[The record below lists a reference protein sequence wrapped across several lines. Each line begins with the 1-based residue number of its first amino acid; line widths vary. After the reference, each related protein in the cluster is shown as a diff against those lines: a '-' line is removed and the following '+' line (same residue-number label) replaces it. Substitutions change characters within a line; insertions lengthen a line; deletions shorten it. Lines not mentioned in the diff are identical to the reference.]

1 MAKKKRYGNFAEEV
15 IQGTYKNVDTFSTNE
30 YIEENIVQPT
40 LKATESKTGL
50 KKLDVN
56 KYDKLKIGSN
66 YKSDFTDSVLQGNYD
81 SESDKK
87 TYYSADSINKQ
98 DKENK
103 KKKEKEIKDAFEKAK
118 KGQKSEQEL
127 ANDNLKAKQKEFD
140 NSLNKYQKELSNAY
154 KEEEISF
161 DNRVGLS
168 RKNDKIS
175 YQTKN
180 KDKTKGTLNTDEQ
193 APAIAKVFEK
203 VKKSREKADEKLNEL
218 NFAKYQ
224 KNVADV
230 NAEETNWYDKTIG
243 NIVRGAADL
252 GSIFDIESQ
261 KYTTPEGKEVFLPT
275 KNELKQQKVSEDYNT
290 GVGKFLGD
298 VTYNVSKIGTSLAA
312 NTLTGGIG
320 GTAAYWTDM
329 YADNYKNAINEGY
342 DKKNAIAYST
352 VGTAAE
358 YATGKLLGSA
368 TKGLTGGKTSQ
379 LSSAISNTVNKFIKS
394 PTISNFLGNAGS
406 EATEEFVQEYVDNL
420 NRLVTLEGSKN
431 VDDYIDVF
439 TDKDIFQDALYSAG
453 VGALSGVASN
463 ITDGT
468 GKTIKDNTADIRDF
482 RNQLEQSKS
491 ETKDATKIEK
501 YDQAL
506 SLVDDY
512 LKNPFVNNG
521 QMNTELANT
530 YNQYQQQQ
538 LTPSALETGVQQFVQ
553 ERATQDVNN
562 RAIQNQVNAFNL
574 GKNTPVNTNTLG
586 NTETIP
592 QGQETAQIKPS
603 FVESAQKYNIKTD
616 NDTIKSIDRV
626 MSERGVNANFDDT
639 LFKNS
644 NVNALWRTNEDG
656 TREVVFNPNANTN
669 DLLENVAV
677 HELYHDIV
685 QQKGNNFLQD
695 IVLDMA
701 STKDDYINARNELL
715 NEYAKIYDTNNPNFN
730 NMVNEEAV
738 ASILGQKLGNQEFI
752 NELTTQKRSIAKVI
766 YDNIVSLLNK
776 LNKLTGYKSEKLYW
790 TDVKNKFENAYRST
804 STSSKKSDTKY
815 SISSSTS
822 DNKGRKLSKQQQDY
836 FKDSKVRDDNGNLLV
851 MYHGTLTNAEKKGI
865 RKDIQAKL
873 ENGEIDFST
882 SKLSKKEISNI
893 EKQVKDDLR
902 KGYISTDAI
911 EKTLGTDADLSLDAY
926 LQRSYNEKSLRSK
939 QFTYQTSDSDSEFRK
954 ELAKTTD
961 VLNDT
966 TRSHELFETVSKI
979 SEDTGTKYGFV
990 NNEKLKFLGH
1000 DVEGKTI
1007 NGLVRVN
1014 EDGTSKILINVDSD
1028 KALNT
1033 IIGHETTHLLEG
1045 TKEYQSLQNIVKE
1058 YAKNKGDYD
1067 SKYNQ
1072 INSLYQGTNA
1082 NVDNE
1087 VTSDLVGDYLFTD
1100 EEFVK
1105 NLSAKEPTVFQKV
1118 YDYIKHVYNLVTAGS
1133 KEQREL
1139 EKVKY
1144 RFEQAYNE
1152 MSKTTTQQAETN
1164 LTTESESN
1172 TIKYHISEKFSK
1184 DIDDMV
1190 RDVKRTMEQ
1199 DVIDD
1204 QYIDELIYNSDSY
1217 REDDNDNTNYDEVR
1231 DALMEA
1237 LEKEGI
1243 AGRYDEGKDKYIY
1256 DRQELAKKGYD
1267 ELLNY
1272 LDKNNVNYE
1281 VSRSTEAGYVPSIY
1295 IKNAEGETIY
1305 RIANHDNGYVDD
1317 FDMVYNGAYNTLYS
1331 DKDYANWKERILP
1344 KIEKE
1349 IGSLEKQ
1356 STKYSLSD
1364 NQGRTLSKEQQEYFK
1379 DSKVRDDNGNLLV
1392 MYHGTPTGEFNTFKN
1407 GSYFTSNKKYAD
1419 RYQWEGASSI
1429 SYGKKKTNP
1438 KTYEVYL
1445 NITNPFTLSN
1455 KKAKDIYLNEY
1466 IKGGNSAYFDPYTD
1480 YTDTI
1485 NNLEEVD
1492 WVEGEDLIDWLQE
1505 NHPEFDG
1512 LYLDE
1517 GGDGGYGMAEY
1528 RWRGI
1533 SVVSFNANQIKDID
1547 NTNPTSTDDIRYS
1560 EKNPTWQEFVEKN
1573 FKNEGKGT
1581 KLQDLKEKP
1590 KKTVALSD
1598 VATKMKSGKTTVYSK
1613 DIKLT
1618 DEDIDSVFKTQ
1629 KKEKVAE
1636 TSKKVAKLTNQEKQ
1650 ELNALESVPFDLDE
1664 TEQKK
1669 LDYLK
1674 SKQQGNIKHID
1685 LVNKTSYDS
1694 IKKEYNKYKNQMETF
1709 NTKQLMSAEEVISAN
1724 KQGRRTKNEW
1734 LDIAEHIGSNIKTD
1748 DSKALEKYAIQS
1760 FLYAKPNSKDNLNR
1774 QGQKYVKFT
1783 IEEWLD
1789 RVYKGAGVGEKY
1801 SVQGNGRGME
1811 VTSKTSSEDIINR
1824 AKKKDGESKFYGNI
1838 TERSKF
1844 LTEENRSKLA
1854 QEEDIKYYDKITNKE
1869 SLDMAMK
1876 KLKEGGQNEIDNWF
1890 SRNNKETYDSTDVA
1904 EGWIMLKRAQDSGDY
1919 DMMVNVAKK
1928 MREMGTKSGQ
1938 AIQMYNLLGRLTP
1951 EGMVKYAT
1959 SELDD
1964 AWNIA
1969 SKNKTKKWVND
1980 NKNSFELTPDETKFI
1995 VDQMEK
2001 ISTMEDGYEKNVEI
2015 AKVQKMLQDKLPP
2028 EKGQG
2033 LKAWMRISMLF
2044 NPKTQVRNILGNA
2057 VITPVNALADVV
2069 ASRVDKSIAK
2079 KTGLRTS
2086 GTTSLKNY
2094 AKGFKKGLYESYN
2107 DFKQG
2112 ISTRDIQGNRFE
2124 VGQGKSFNERH
2135 TGALAKQR
2143 NAVSKAFNRVDSM
2156 LGFLLDVGDRPFYET
2171 TFVNSINNQ
2180 KILNNTN
2187 EITQDMLDIATNE
2200 ALARTWQDNNEYT
2213 KFVLNVRRGMNK
2225 LNIKGYGLGDVLIP
2239 FAKTPANLTKAI
2251 VDYSPVGLVKTLTS
2265 DYRKLKN
2272 NISTGTVT
2280 SMQQHEFAQNLGK
2293 AVAGTMLYV
2302 AGYALAEAGIIT
2314 GANDEDKDVSDFMK
2328 NTLGIQPYSVKIGDK
2343 SFTYDWAQPVAAPFA
2358 VMADLKNV
2366 DKGTGMLEAVNSV
2379 TDTAFNILLEQS
2391 FLTGIQDVL
2400 GSYGSKVEG
2409 IENQIF
2415 SLPARAVPT
2424 FVKQINDLIDP
2435 YSRMVYEQDKQ
2446 LESAKNQVKTK
2457 IPGVSKELP
2466 VTRDTLG
2473 RKVEKYG
2480 GDNNIFN
2487 VFFNPANTS
2496 KGKVSESAKEIY
2508 KVYEATKDK
2517 DIMPRYPSSSLKLNN
2532 KQKSQFLKISGTI
2545 IEDNVKEL
2553 RNSTYY
2559 KMLDDEDKAATIK
2572 GIVDYAYNKAKSEV
2586 TGSEISNLYKT
2597 ADKKVISGVSL
2608 YDYYAKK
2615 TYNSK

>member
-1 MAKKKRYGNFAEEV
+1 MARKKKYESFADEV
-15 IQGTYKNVDTFSTNE
+15 IQGTYKNVNTFSTND
-30 YIEENIVQPT
+30 YIDENIVKPT
-40 LKATESKTGL
+40 LKATKSKTGL
-50 KKLDVN
+50 KNIDTT
-56 KYDKLKIGSN
+56 KYGKLKIKTDYN
-66 YKSDFTDSVLQGNYD
+66 SDFTDSVLEGKYD
-81 SESDKK
+81 SKNA
-87 TYYSADSINKQ
+87 YYSQDSTDSQ
-98 DKENK
+98 VKENK
-103 KKKEKEIKDAFEKAK
+103 KNKEKEIKDSFEKAK
-118 KGQKSEQEL
+118 KGQKSEQKL
-127 ANDNLKAKQKEFD
+127 ANDNLKTKQKEFD
-140 NSLNKYQKELSNAY
+140 NAINKYQKELSNAY

-161 DNRVGLS
+161 DNRAGLS
-168 RKNDKIS
+168 RENDKIS
-175 YQTKN
+175 YQTKD

-252 GSIFDIESQ
+252 GSILDIESQ
-261 KYTTPEGKEVFLPT
+261 KYKTPEGKEVFLPT

-290 GVGKFLGD
+290 GIGKFLGD
-298 VTYNVSKIGTSLAA
+298 VTYNVSKIGTSLAL
-312 NTLTGGIG
+312 NTVTGGIG
-320 GTAAYWTDM
+320 GTATYWTDM

-342 DKKNAIAYST
+342 DKKKAIAYST
-352 VGTAAE
+352 IGTAAE
-358 YATGKLLGSA
+358 YATGKLIGSA

-379 LSSAISNTVNKFIKS
+379 LSSAISNTTNKFLKN
-394 PTISNFLGNAGS
+394 PTISNFIGNAGS
-406 EATEEFVQEYVDNL
+406 EGAEEFVQEYVDNL

-468 GKTIKDNTADIRDF
+468 GKTIKDNTAVIRDF

-491 ETKDATKIEK
+491 ETKDTARIEK
-501 YDQAL
+501 YDQAI
-506 SLVDDY
+506 SLVDNY

-521 QMNTELANT
+521 QINTELANT

-538 LTPSALETGVQQFVQ
+538 LAPSDLETGVQQFVQ

-562 RAIQNQVNAFNL
+562 RAIQSQVNAFNL
-574 GKNTPVNTNTLG
+574 GK
-586 NTETIP
+586 
-592 QGQETAQIKPS
+592 ETAQIKPN

-715 NEYAKIYDTNNPNFN
+715 NEYSKVYDTNNPNFN

-752 NELTTQKRSIAKVI
+752 NELTTKKRNIAKVI
-766 YDNIVSLLNK
+766 YDNVVSLLNK

-790 TDVKNKFENAYRST
+790 ADVKNKFENAYRST
-804 STSSKKSDTKY
+804 SISSKKSDTKY
-815 SISSSTS
+815 S
-822 DNKGRKLSKQQQDY
+822 LS
-836 FKDSKVRDDNGNLLV
+836 
-851 MYHGTLTNAEKKGI
+851 E
-865 RKDIQAKL
+865 
-873 ENGEIDFST
+873 
-882 SKLSKKEISNI
+882 SKKEQ
-893 EKQVKDDLR
+893 ELARLKEEF
-902 KGYISTDAI
+902 
-911 EKTLGTDADLSLDAY
+911 EKTSLFDPKKA
-926 LQRSYNEKSLRSK
+926 ELR
-939 QFTYQTSDSDSEFRK
+939 T
-954 ELAKTTD
+954 
-961 VLNDT
+961 
-966 TRSHELFETVSKI
+966 KI
-979 SEDTGTKYGFV
+979 NMLEDNF
-990 NNEKLKFLGH
+990 
-1000 DVEGKTI
+1000 
-1007 NGLVRVN
+1007 
-1014 EDGTSKILINVDSD
+1014 
-1028 KALNT
+1028 
-1033 IIGHETTHLLEG
+1033 EG
-1045 TKEYQSLQNIVKE
+1045 TVEE
-1058 YAKNKGDYD
+1058 
-1067 SKYNQ
+1067 YNQ
-1072 INSLYQGTNA
+1072 Y
-1082 NVDNE
+1082 
-1087 VTSDLVGDYLFTD
+1087 
-1100 EEFVK
+1100 K
-1105 NLSAKEPTVFQKV
+1105 NNQK
-1118 YDYIKHVYNLVTAGS
+1118 K
-1133 KEQREL
+1133 QREL
-1139 EKVKY
+1139 EREKRQQERENKKQQQIEKNKRLEKEIKEATPLKRKQYEIVQKYNPMLDETHVGIRSPKDIKSFDEAMKDEESFSWGDFSLEDAEKALKEGKITIYSSYPIEQGIFVSTSKIQAQEYAGGKGAKVYEKVVPLNEVAWINGDEGQY
-1144 RFEQAYNE
+1144 AKVTDTRYSISNNVPLEKRVSGDDLLDAQDLISEIEDVGAEIDSNGYVTVYHQTSEENAKKIKESGKMISNEQAVFFSTSPNA
-1152 MSKTTTQQAETN
+1152 QQSEGRGTVKLKFKIPAEE
-1164 LTTESESN
+1164 LSLDD
-1172 TIKYHISEKFSK
+1172 IFSDNADVRIDLKGKK
-1184 DIDDMV
+1184 DID
-1190 RDVKRTMEQ
+1190 
-1199 DVIDD
+1199 I
-1204 QYIDELIYNSDSY
+1204 SSY
-1217 REDDNDNTNYDEVR
+1217 LQNND
-1231 DALMEA
+1231 L
-1237 LEKEGI
+1237 
-1243 AGRYDEGKDKYIY
+1243 
-1256 DRQELAKKGYD
+1256 
-1267 ELLNY
+1267 
-1272 LDKNNVNYE
+1272 
-1281 VSRSTEAGYVPSIY
+1281 
-1295 IKNAEGETIY
+1295 
-1305 RIANHDNGYVDD
+1305 
-1317 FDMVYNGAYNTLYS
+1317 
-1331 DKDYANWKERILP
+1331 
-1344 KIEKE
+1344 
-1349 IGSLEKQ
+1349 
-1356 STKYSLSD
+1356 KYS
-1364 NQGRTLSKEQQEYFK
+1364 K
-1379 DSKVRDDNGNLLV
+1379 DSK
-1392 MYHGTPTGEFNTFKN
+1392 
-1407 GSYFTSNKKYAD
+1407 
-1419 RYQWEGASSI
+1419 
-1429 SYGKKKTNP
+1429 
-1438 KTYEVYL
+1438 
-1445 NITNPFTLSN
+1445 
-1455 KKAKDIYLNEY
+1455 
-1466 IKGGNSAYFDPYTD
+1466 
-1480 YTDTI
+1480 
-1485 NNLEEVD
+1485 
-1492 WVEGEDLIDWLQE
+1492 
-1505 NHPEFDG
+1505 
-1512 LYLDE
+1512 
-1517 GGDGGYGMAEY
+1517 
-1528 RWRGI
+1528 
-1533 SVVSFNANQIKDID
+1533 
-1547 NTNPTSTDDIRYS
+1547 
-1560 EKNPTWQEFVEKN
+1560 TWQEFVEKN
-1573 FKNEGKGT
+1573 FKNEGKGA

-1598 VATKMKSGKTTVYSK
+1598 TATKMKSGKTTVYSK

-1636 TSKKVAKLTNQEKQ
+1636 TSKKVTKLTNQEQQ

-1664 TEQKK
+1664 TEQKR

-1734 LDIAEHIGSNIKTD
+1734 LDVAEHIGSNIKTD

-1760 FLYAKPNSKDNLNR
+1760 FLYAKPNSKENLNR

-2079 KTGLRTS
+2079 KTGVRTS

-2124 VGQGKSFNERH
+2124 VGQGKSFNERQ

-2143 NAVSKAFNRVDSM
+2143 NAVAKAFNRVDSL
-2156 LGFLLDVGDRPFYET
+2156 LGFMLDVGDRPFYET

-2187 EITQDMLDIATNE
+2187 EVTQDMLDIATNE

-2251 VDYSPVGLVKTLTS
+2251 VDYSPAGLVKTLAS

-2415 SLPARAVPT
+2415 GLPARAVPT

-2496 KGKVSESAKEIY
+2496 RGKVSESAKEIY

-2517 DIMPRYPSSSLKLNN
+2517 DIMPRYPSSTLKLNN

-2559 KMLDDEDKAATIK
+2559 KMLNDEDKAATIK

-2597 ADKKVISGVSL
+2597 ADKKVNSGVSL

>member
-1 MAKKKRYGNFAEEV
+1 MARKKKYESFADEV
-15 IQGTYKNVDTFSTNE
+15 IQGTYKNVNTFSTND
-30 YIEENIVQPT
+30 YIDENIVKPT
-40 LKATESKTGL
+40 LKATKSKTGL
-50 KKLDVN
+50 KNIDTT
-56 KYDKLKIGSN
+56 KYGKLKIKTDYN
-66 YKSDFTDSVLQGNYD
+66 SDFTDSVLEGKYD
-81 SESDKK
+81 SKNA
-87 TYYSADSINKQ
+87 YYSQDSTDSQ
-98 DKENK
+98 VKENK
-103 KKKEKEIKDAFEKAK
+103 KNKEKEIKDSFEKAK
-118 KGQKSEQEL
+118 KGQKSEQKL
-127 ANDNLKAKQKEFD
+127 ANDNLKTKQKEFD
-140 NSLNKYQKELSNAY
+140 NAINKYQKELSNAY
-154 KEEEISF
+154 KEEEINF
-161 DNRVGLS
+161 DNRAGLS
-168 RKNDKIS
+168 RENDKIS
-175 YQTKN
+175 YQTKD
-180 KDKTKGTLNTDEQ
+180 KDKTKGTLNTDER

-252 GSIFDIESQ
+252 GSILDIESQ
-261 KYTTPEGKEVFLPT
+261 KYKTPEGKEVFLPT

-290 GVGKFLGD
+290 GIGKFLGD
-298 VTYNVSKIGTSLAA
+298 VTYNVSKIGTSLAL
-312 NTLTGGIG
+312 NTVTGGIG
-320 GTAAYWTDM
+320 GTATYWTDM

-342 DKKNAIAYST
+342 DKKKAIAYST
-352 VGTAAE
+352 IGTAAE
-358 YATGKLLGSA
+358 YATGKLIGSA

-379 LSSAISNTVNKFIKS
+379 LSSAISNTTNKFLKN
-394 PTISNFLGNAGS
+394 PTVSNFIGNAGS
-406 EATEEFVQEYVDNL
+406 EGAEEFVQEYVDNL

-468 GKTIKDNTADIRDF
+468 GKTIKDNTAVIRDF

-491 ETKDATKIEK
+491 ETKDTAKIEK
-501 YDQAL
+501 YDKAI
-506 SLVDDY
+506 SLVDNY

-521 QMNTELANT
+521 QINTELANT

-538 LTPSALETGVQQFVQ
+538 LAPSSLETGVQQFVQ

-574 GKNTPVNTNTLG
+574 GKNVPVNTNTLG
-586 NTETIP
+586 NTETSL
-592 QGQETAQIKPS
+592 QGKETAQIKPN

-715 NEYAKIYDTNNPNFN
+715 NEYSKVYDTNNPNFN

-752 NELTTQKRSIAKVI
+752 NELTTKKRSIAKVI
-766 YDNIVSLLNK
+766 YDNVVSLLNK

-790 TDVKNKFENAYRST
+790 ADVKNKLENAYRST
-804 STSSKKSDTKY
+804 SISSKKSDTKY
-815 SISSSTS
+815 S
-822 DNKGRKLSKQQQDY
+822 LS
-836 FKDSKVRDDNGNLLV
+836 
-851 MYHGTLTNAEKKGI
+851 E
-865 RKDIQAKL
+865 
-873 ENGEIDFST
+873 
-882 SKLSKKEISNI
+882 SKKEQ
-893 EKQVKDDLR
+893 ELARLKEEF
-902 KGYISTDAI
+902 
-911 EKTLGTDADLSLDAY
+911 EKTSLFDPKKA
-926 LQRSYNEKSLRSK
+926 ELR
-939 QFTYQTSDSDSEFRK
+939 T
-954 ELAKTTD
+954 
-961 VLNDT
+961 
-966 TRSHELFETVSKI
+966 KI
-979 SEDTGTKYGFV
+979 NMLEDNF
-990 NNEKLKFLGH
+990 
-1000 DVEGKTI
+1000 
-1007 NGLVRVN
+1007 
-1014 EDGTSKILINVDSD
+1014 
-1028 KALNT
+1028 
-1033 IIGHETTHLLEG
+1033 EG
-1045 TKEYQSLQNIVKE
+1045 TVEE
-1058 YAKNKGDYD
+1058 
-1067 SKYNQ
+1067 YNQ
-1072 INSLYQGTNA
+1072 Y
-1082 NVDNE
+1082 
-1087 VTSDLVGDYLFTD
+1087 
-1100 EEFVK
+1100 K
-1105 NLSAKEPTVFQKV
+1105 NNQK
-1118 YDYIKHVYNLVTAGS
+1118 K
-1133 KEQREL
+1133 QREL
-1139 EKVKY
+1139 EREK
-1144 RFEQAYNE
+1144 R
-1152 MSKTTTQQAETN
+1152 QQEREN
-1164 LTTESESN
+1164 KKQQQ
-1172 TIKYHISEKFSK
+1172 IEKN
-1184 DIDDMV
+1184 
-1190 RDVKRTMEQ
+1190 KR
-1199 DVIDD
+1199 
-1204 QYIDELIYNSDSY
+1204 
-1217 REDDNDNTNYDEVR
+1217 
-1231 DALMEA
+1231 
-1237 LEKEGI
+1237 LEKEIKEATPLKRKQYEIVQKYNPMLDEIHVGI
-1243 AGRYDEGKDKYIY
+1243 RSPKDIKSFDEAMKDEESFSWGDFSLEDAEKALKEGKITIYSSYPIEQGIFVSTSKIQAQEYAGGKGAKVYEKVVPLNEVAWINGDEGQYAKVTDTRYSIGKEEVDKALKEFRDYKDKNGFNDKAKELQKRYNKLQSEYKRQNQTLDSSKKTKSDFEKSTDEITSRILNKSDNDKITEQTIDEEIYNNNSYKKEYIEIESDVLEKLGITEEEADKRNRELYDKYYDKITENLSKEGISRRYDRKSDNYVY
-1256 DRQELAKKGYD
+1256 DTQELAQKGYN
-1267 ELLNY
+1267 ELLDY
-1272 LDKNNVNYE
+1272 LDKNNIDYE
-1281 VSRSTEAGYVPSIY
+1281 VSKSTEAGYVPSIY
-1295 IKNAEGETIY
+1295 IKDNNGETIY
-1305 RIANHDNGYVDD
+1305 RIGNHDNGRISD
-1317 FDMVYNGAYNTLYS
+1317 FDKVYNESYNNFFS
-1331 DKDYANWKERILP
+1331 DKDYANWKENIIP
-1344 KIEKE
+1344 KINKE
-1349 IGSLEKQ
+1349 
-1356 STKYSLSD
+1356 
-1364 NQGRTLSKEQQEYFK
+1364 
-1379 DSKVRDDNGNLLV
+1379 
-1392 MYHGTPTGEFNTFKN
+1392 TGLFNK
-1407 GSYFTSNKKYAD
+1407 
-1419 RYQWEGASSI
+1419 
-1429 SYGKKKTNP
+1429 
-1438 KTYEVYL
+1438 
-1445 NITNPFTLSN
+1445 
-1455 KKAKDIYLNEY
+1455 
-1466 IKGGNSAYFDPYTD
+1466 
-1480 YTDTI
+1480 
-1485 NNLEEVD
+1485 
-1492 WVEGEDLIDWLQE
+1492 
-1505 NHPEFDG
+1505 
-1512 LYLDE
+1512 
-1517 GGDGGYGMAEY
+1517 
-1528 RWRGI
+1528 
-1533 SVVSFNANQIKDID
+1533 
-1547 NTNPTSTDDIRYS
+1547 IRYS
-1560 EKNPTWQEFVEKN
+1560 DKNPTWQEFVEKN
-1573 FKNEGKGT
+1573 FKNEGKGA

-1598 VATKMKSGKTTVYSK
+1598 TATKMKSGKTTVYSK

-1636 TSKKVAKLTNQEKQ
+1636 TSKKVTKLTNQEQQ

-1664 TEQKK
+1664 TEQKR

-1734 LDIAEHIGSNIKTD
+1734 LDVAEHIGSNIKTD

-1760 FLYAKPNSKDNLNR
+1760 FLYAKPNSKENLNR

-2079 KTGLRTS
+2079 KTGVRTS

-2143 NAVSKAFNRVDSM
+2143 NAVAKAFNRVDSL
-2156 LGFLLDVGDRPFYET
+2156 LGFMLDVGDRPFYET

-2187 EITQDMLDIATNE
+2187 EVTQDMLDIATNE

-2251 VDYSPVGLVKTLTS
+2251 VDYSPAGLVKTLAS

-2415 SLPARAVPT
+2415 GLPARAVPT

-2496 KGKVSESAKEIY
+2496 RGKVSESAKEIY

-2517 DIMPRYPSSSLKLNN
+2517 DIMPRYPSSTLKLNN

-2559 KMLDDEDKAATIK
+2559 KMLNDEDKAATIK

-2597 ADKKVISGVSL
+2597 ADKKVNSGVSL

>member
-40 LKATESKTGL
+40 IKATNSKTGL
-50 KKLDVN
+50 KTIDTT
-56 KYDKLKIGSN
+56 KYGKLKIGSN
-66 YKSDFTDSVLQGNYD
+66 YESDFTNSVLEGKYG
-81 SESDKK
+81 SEEDEK
-87 TYYSADSINKQ
+87 TYHYTA
-98 DKENK
+98 ENK
-103 KKKEKEIKDAFEKAK
+103 KSKEKKEKEIKDAFEKAK
-118 KGQKSEQEL
+118 KGQKDEQKL
-127 ANDNLKAKQKEFD
+127 ANDNLKTKQKEFD
-140 NSLNKYQKELSNAY
+140 SAIDKYQQELSKAY
-154 KEEEISF
+154 KEEGVSL
-161 DNRVGLS
+161 DNRSGIS
-168 RKNDKIS
+168 RGNDRMTYSNQNAKIS
-175 YQTKN
+175 YQTK
-180 KDKTKGTLNTDEQ
+180 KTDKNKGTLNTNEQ
-193 APAIAKVFEK
+193 APAIAKAFEK
-203 VKKSREKADEKLNEL
+203 VKKTREEADKKLNEL
-218 NFAKYQ
+218 DFAKYQ
-224 KNVADV
+224 KNVADI
-230 NAEETNWYDKTIG
+230 NAEETTLYDKTIG
-243 NIVRGAADL
+243 NVVRGAADL
-252 GSIFDIESQ
+252 GSILDIESQ
-261 KYTTPEGKEVFLPT
+261 KYITPEGKEVFLPT

-298 VTYNVSKIGTSLAA
+298 VTYNVSKIGTSLAL
-312 NTLTGGIG
+312 NTVTGGIG
-320 GTAAYWTDM
+320 GTATYWTDM

-352 VGTAAE
+352 LGTAAE
-358 YATGKLLGSA
+358 YATGKILGSA

-379 LSSAISNTVNKFIKS
+379 LSSAISNTTNKFLKN

-420 NRLVTLEGSKN
+420 NRLITLEGSKN

-468 GKTIKDNTADIRDF
+468 GKTIKDNTAVIRDF

-491 ETKDATKIEK
+491 ETKDTTKIEK
-501 YDQAL
+501 YDKAI

-521 QMNTELANT
+521 QVNTELANT

-538 LTPSALETGVQQFVQ
+538 LAPSALETGVQQFVQ

-574 GKNTPVNTNTLG
+574 GKNAPANTNTLG
-586 NTETIP
+586 NAETSL
-592 QGQETAQIKPS
+592 QGQKTAQIKPS
-603 FVESAQKYNIKTD
+603 FVESAKKYNIKTD

-626 MSERGVNANFDDT
+626 MNERGVNANFDDT

-715 NEYAKIYDTNNPNFN
+715 NEYSKVYDTNNPNFN

-752 NELTTQKRSIAKVI
+752 NELTTKKRSIAKVI
-766 YDNIVSLLNK
+766 YDNVVSLLNK

-804 STSSKKSDTKY
+804 STPSNKSDTKY

-851 MYHGTLTNAEKKGI
+851 MYHGT
-865 RKDIQAKL
+865 
-873 ENGEIDFST
+873 
-882 SKLSKKEISNI
+882 
-893 EKQVKDDLR
+893 
-902 KGYISTDAI
+902 
-911 EKTLGTDADLSLDAY
+911 
-926 LQRSYNEKSLRSK
+926 
-939 QFTYQTSDSDSEFRK
+939 
-954 ELAKTTD
+954 
-961 VLNDT
+961 
-966 TRSHELFETVSKI
+966 
-979 SEDTGTKYGFV
+979 
-990 NNEKLKFLGH
+990 
-1000 DVEGKTI
+1000 
-1007 NGLVRVN
+1007 
-1014 EDGTSKILINVDSD
+1014 
-1028 KALNT
+1028 
-1033 IIGHETTHLLEG
+1033 
-1045 TKEYQSLQNIVKE
+1045 
-1058 YAKNKGDYD
+1058 KN
-1067 SKYNQ
+1067 
-1072 INSLYQGTNA
+1072 
-1082 NVDNE
+1082 
-1087 VTSDLVGDYLFTD
+1087 
-1100 EEFVK
+1100 
-1105 NLSAKEPTVFQKV
+1105 
-1118 YDYIKHVYNLVTAGS
+1118 
-1133 KEQREL
+1133 
-1139 EKVKY
+1139 
-1144 RFEQAYNE
+1144 
-1152 MSKTTTQQAETN
+1152 
-1164 LTTESESN
+1164 
-1172 TIKYHISEKFSK
+1172 
-1184 DIDDMV
+1184 
-1190 RDVKRTMEQ
+1190 
-1199 DVIDD
+1199 
-1204 QYIDELIYNSDSY
+1204 
-1217 REDDNDNTNYDEVR
+1217 
-1231 DALMEA
+1231 
-1237 LEKEGI
+1237 
-1243 AGRYDEGKDKYIY
+1243 
-1256 DRQELAKKGYD
+1256 
-1267 ELLNY
+1267 
-1272 LDKNNVNYE
+1272 
-1281 VSRSTEAGYVPSIY
+1281 
-1295 IKNAEGETIY
+1295 
-1305 RIANHDNGYVDD
+1305 
-1317 FDMVYNGAYNTLYS
+1317 
-1331 DKDYANWKERILP
+1331 
-1344 KIEKE
+1344 
-1349 IGSLEKQ
+1349 
-1356 STKYSLSD
+1356 
-1364 NQGRTLSKEQQEYFK
+1364 
-1379 DSKVRDDNGNLLV
+1379 
-1392 MYHGTPTGEFNTFKN
+1392 GEFNTFDRKKAKSSGYY
-1407 GSYFTSNKKYAD
+1407 GSGFYFSSSESHSGEYLGNDSNNKLFK
-1419 RYQWEGASSI
+1419 
-1429 SYGKKKTNP
+1429 
-1438 KTYEVYL
+1438 VYL
-1445 NITNPFTLSN
+1445 NIKNPIDSSKEEKTLSYDQVKKIVKEIAGNEDYGIENYGYNATVETVANELYKKDNDFKVLLDLNVASVGNFTELVELVN
-1455 KKAKDIYLNEY
+1455 KILKTN
-1466 IKGGNSAYFDPYTD
+1466 
-1480 YTDTI
+1480 
-1485 NNLEEVD
+1485 
-1492 WVEGEDLIDWLQE
+1492 
-1505 NHPEFDG
+1505 FDG
-1512 LYLDE
+1512 IITPTE
-1517 GGDGGYGMAEY
+1517 TVA
-1528 RWRGI
+1528 
-1533 SVVSFNANQIKDID
+1533 FNPNQIKSID

-1560 EKNPTWQEFVEKN
+1560 DKNPTWQEFVEKN

-1598 VATKMKSGKTTVYSK
+1598 TATKMKSGKTTVYSK

-1618 DEDIDSVFKTQ
+1618 DEDIDNVFKTGN
-1629 KKEKVAE
+1629 KEKPTE
-1636 TSKKVAKLTNQEKQ
+1636 TSKKVAKLTNQEQQ

-1664 TEQKK
+1664 TEQKR

-1734 LDIAEHIGSNIKTD
+1734 LDVAEHIGSNIKTD

-1811 VTSKTSSEDIINR
+1811 VTAKTSSEDIINR

-2079 KTGLRTS
+2079 KTGVRTS

-2124 VGQGKSFNERH
+2124 VGQGKSFNEKQ

-2187 EITQDMLDIATNE
+2187 EVTQDMLDIATNE

-2415 SLPARAVPT
+2415 GLPARAVPT

-2435 YSRMVYEQDKQ
+2435 YSRMVYEQNKQ
-2446 LESAKNQVKTK
+2446 IESAKNQVKTK
-2457 IPGVSKELP
+2457 VPGLSKELP

-2487 VFFNPANTS
+2487 VFLNPANTS

-2517 DIMPRYPSSSLKLNN
+2517 DIMPRYPSSTLKLNN

-2597 ADKKVISGVSL
+2597 ADKKVNSGVSL

>member
-1 MAKKKRYGNFAEEV
+1 MARKKKYESFAEEV
-15 IQGTYKNVDTFSTNE
+15 IQGTYKNVNTFSTND
-30 YIEENIVQPT
+30 YIDENIVKPT
-40 LKATESKTGL
+40 LKATKSKTGL
-50 KKLDVN
+50 KNIDTT
-56 KYDKLKIGSN
+56 KYGKLKIKTDYN
-66 YKSDFTDSVLQGNYD
+66 SDFTDSVLEGKYD
-81 SESDKK
+81 SKNA
-87 TYYSADSINKQ
+87 YYSQDSTDSQ
-98 DKENK
+98 VKENK
-103 KKKEKEIKDAFEKAK
+103 KNKEKEIKGSFEKAK
-118 KGQKSEQEL
+118 KGQKSEQKL
-127 ANDNLKAKQKEFD
+127 ANDNLKTKQKEFD
-140 NSLNKYQKELSNAY
+140 NAINKYQKELSNAY

-161 DNRVGLS
+161 DNRAGLS
-168 RKNDKIS
+168 RENDKIS
-175 YQTKN
+175 YQTKD

-252 GSIFDIESQ
+252 GSILDIESQ
-261 KYTTPEGKEVFLPT
+261 KYKTPEGKEVFLPT

-290 GVGKFLGD
+290 GIGKFLGD
-298 VTYNVSKIGTSLAA
+298 VTYNVSKIGTSLAL
-312 NTLTGGIG
+312 NTVTGGIG
-320 GTAAYWTDM
+320 GTATYWTDM

-342 DKKNAIAYST
+342 DKKKAIAYST
-352 VGTAAE
+352 IGTAAE
-358 YATGKLLGSA
+358 YATGKLIGSA

-379 LSSAISNTVNKFIKS
+379 LSSAISNTTNKFLKN
-394 PTISNFLGNAGS
+394 PTISNFIGNAGS
-406 EATEEFVQEYVDNL
+406 EGAEEFVQEYVDNL

-468 GKTIKDNTADIRDF
+468 GKTIKDNTAVIRDF

-491 ETKDATKIEK
+491 ETKDTAKIEK
-501 YDQAL
+501 YDKAI

-521 QMNTELANT
+521 QINTELANT

-538 LTPSALETGVQQFVQ
+538 LAPSDLETGVQQFVQ
-553 ERATQDVNN
+553 ERATQEVNN

-574 GKNTPVNTNTLG
+574 GQNTPINTNTLG
-586 NTETIP
+586 NTETSL
-592 QGQETAQIKPS
+592 QGQKTAQIKPN

-616 NDTIKSIDRV
+616 NDTIKSINRV

-677 HELYHDIV
+677 HELYHDII

-715 NEYAKIYDTNNPNFN
+715 NEYSKVYDTNNPNFN

-752 NELTTQKRSIAKVI
+752 NELTTKKRSIAKVI
-766 YDNIVSLLNK
+766 YDNVVSLLNK

-790 TDVKNKFENAYRST
+790 ADVKNKFENAYRST
-804 STSSKKSDTKY
+804 SISSKKSDTKY
-815 SISSSTS
+815 S
-822 DNKGRKLSKQQQDY
+822 LS
-836 FKDSKVRDDNGNLLV
+836 
-851 MYHGTLTNAEKKGI
+851 E
-865 RKDIQAKL
+865 
-873 ENGEIDFST
+873 
-882 SKLSKKEISNI
+882 SKKEQ
-893 EKQVKDDLR
+893 ELARLKEEF
-902 KGYISTDAI
+902 
-911 EKTLGTDADLSLDAY
+911 EKTSLFDPKKA
-926 LQRSYNEKSLRSK
+926 ELR
-939 QFTYQTSDSDSEFRK
+939 T
-954 ELAKTTD
+954 
-961 VLNDT
+961 
-966 TRSHELFETVSKI
+966 KI
-979 SEDTGTKYGFV
+979 NMLEDNF
-990 NNEKLKFLGH
+990 
-1000 DVEGKTI
+1000 
-1007 NGLVRVN
+1007 
-1014 EDGTSKILINVDSD
+1014 
-1028 KALNT
+1028 
-1033 IIGHETTHLLEG
+1033 EG
-1045 TKEYQSLQNIVKE
+1045 TVEE
-1058 YAKNKGDYD
+1058 
-1067 SKYNQ
+1067 YNQ
-1072 INSLYQGTNA
+1072 Y
-1082 NVDNE
+1082 
-1087 VTSDLVGDYLFTD
+1087 
-1100 EEFVK
+1100 K
-1105 NLSAKEPTVFQKV
+1105 NNQK
-1118 YDYIKHVYNLVTAGS
+1118 K
-1133 KEQREL
+1133 QREL
-1139 EKVKY
+1139 EREKRQQERENKKQQQIEKNKRLEKEIKEATPLKRKQYEIVQKYNPMLDETHVGIRSPKDIKSFDEAMKDEESFSWGDFSLEDAEKALKEGKITIYSSYPIEQGIFVSTSKIQAQEYAGGKGAKVYEKVVPLNEVAWINGDEGQY
-1144 RFEQAYNE
+1144 AKVTDTRYSISNNVPLEKRVSGDDLLDAQDLISEIEDVGAEIDSNGYVTVYHQTSEENAKKIKESGKMISNEQAVFFSTSPNA
-1152 MSKTTTQQAETN
+1152 QQSEGRGTVKLKFKIPAEE
-1164 LTTESESN
+1164 LTLDD
-1172 TIKYHISEKFSK
+1172 IFSDNADVRIDLKGKK
-1184 DIDDMV
+1184 DID
-1190 RDVKRTMEQ
+1190 
-1199 DVIDD
+1199 I
-1204 QYIDELIYNSDSY
+1204 SSY
-1217 REDDNDNTNYDEVR
+1217 LQNND
-1231 DALMEA
+1231 L
-1237 LEKEGI
+1237 
-1243 AGRYDEGKDKYIY
+1243 
-1256 DRQELAKKGYD
+1256 
-1267 ELLNY
+1267 
-1272 LDKNNVNYE
+1272 
-1281 VSRSTEAGYVPSIY
+1281 
-1295 IKNAEGETIY
+1295 
-1305 RIANHDNGYVDD
+1305 
-1317 FDMVYNGAYNTLYS
+1317 
-1331 DKDYANWKERILP
+1331 
-1344 KIEKE
+1344 
-1349 IGSLEKQ
+1349 
-1356 STKYSLSD
+1356 KYS
-1364 NQGRTLSKEQQEYFK
+1364 K
-1379 DSKVRDDNGNLLV
+1379 DSK
-1392 MYHGTPTGEFNTFKN
+1392 
-1407 GSYFTSNKKYAD
+1407 
-1419 RYQWEGASSI
+1419 
-1429 SYGKKKTNP
+1429 
-1438 KTYEVYL
+1438 
-1445 NITNPFTLSN
+1445 
-1455 KKAKDIYLNEY
+1455 
-1466 IKGGNSAYFDPYTD
+1466 
-1480 YTDTI
+1480 
-1485 NNLEEVD
+1485 
-1492 WVEGEDLIDWLQE
+1492 
-1505 NHPEFDG
+1505 
-1512 LYLDE
+1512 
-1517 GGDGGYGMAEY
+1517 
-1528 RWRGI
+1528 
-1533 SVVSFNANQIKDID
+1533 
-1547 NTNPTSTDDIRYS
+1547 
-1560 EKNPTWQEFVEKN
+1560 TWQEFVEKN
-1573 FKNEGKGT
+1573 FKNEGKGA

-1598 VATKMKSGKTTVYSK
+1598 TATKMKSGKTTVYSK

-1636 TSKKVAKLTNQEKQ
+1636 TSKKVTKLTNQEQQ

-1664 TEQKK
+1664 TEQKR

-1734 LDIAEHIGSNIKTD
+1734 LDVAEHIGSNIKTD

-1760 FLYAKPNSKDNLNR
+1760 FLYAKPNSKENLNR

-2079 KTGLRTS
+2079 KTGVRTS

-2143 NAVSKAFNRVDSM
+2143 NAVSKAFNRVDSL
-2156 LGFLLDVGDRPFYET
+2156 LGFMLDVGDRPFYET

-2187 EITQDMLDIATNE
+2187 EVTQDMLDIATNE

-2265 DYRKLKN
+2265 DYKKLKN

-2328 NTLGIQPYSVKIGDK
+2328 NTLGIQPYSIKIGDK

-2358 VMADLKNV
+2358 VMSDLKNV

-2415 SLPARAVPT
+2415 GLPARAVPT

-2496 KGKVSESAKEIY
+2496 RGKVSESAKEIY

-2517 DIMPRYPSSSLKLNN
+2517 DIMPRYPSSTLKLNN

-2559 KMLDDEDKAATIK
+2559 KMLNDEDKAATIK

-2597 ADKKVISGVSL
+2597 ADKKVNSGVSL

>member
-98 DKENK
+98 NKENK
-103 KKKEKEIKDAFEKAK
+103 RKKEKEIKDAFEKAK

-140 NSLNKYQKELSNAY
+140 SSLNKYQKELSKAY
-154 KEEEISF
+154 KEEGVNL
-161 DNRVGLS
+161 DNRSGLS
-168 RKNDKIS
+168 RGNDRTTYSNQNAKIS
-175 YQTKN
+175 YQTKGT
-180 KDKTKGTLNTDEQ
+180 DKNKGTLNTNEQ

-203 VKKSREKADEKLNEL
+203 VKKAREEADNKLNEL
-218 NFAKYQ
+218 DFAKYQ

-230 NAEETNWYDKTIG
+230 NAEKTTWYDKTIG

-252 GSIFDIESQ
+252 GSILDIESQ

-298 VTYNVSKIGTSLAA
+298 VTYNVSKIGTSLAL

-320 GTAAYWTDM
+320 GTATYWTDM

-420 NRLVTLEGSKN
+420 NRLVTLEGSKK

-468 GKTIKDNTADIRDF
+468 GKTIKDNTAVIRDF

-491 ETKDATKIEK
+491 ETKDTAKIEK
-501 YDQAL
+501 YDQAI

-521 QMNTELANT
+521 QINTELANT

-538 LTPSALETGVQQFVQ
+538 LAPSALETGVQQFVQ

-562 RAIQNQVNAFNL
+562 RAIQNQVNTFNL

-586 NTETIP
+586 NAETIP
-592 QGQETAQIKPS
+592 QGQKTTQIKPS

-701 STKDDYINARNELL
+701 STKDDYVNARNELL
-715 NEYAKIYDTNNPNFN
+715 NEYSKVYDANNPSFN
-730 NMVNEEAV
+730 NMVNEEVV

-752 NELTTQKRSIAKVI
+752 NELTTKKRSIAKVI
-766 YDNIVSLLNK
+766 YDNVVSLLNK

-815 SISSSTS
+815 SLSNSKENKENNTEKLLEKYVYPEQVYEAYKNENKEKITESVEELKKYKENLDTDTDEGWRKNFEINAKIKALENGFDNIYDYYVEREKERIRQEVNGKYGLGYRLLQEGMKKEEAENKIKNDMEKSTPLQKSQFKIIQETNPAPEGTNYVWIRNPKDIKTFEEVVVDDGESFSWGDFSLEDAKKALKKGTVRVYSSYPIKNGVFVSTSYQQALDYAGGDPSKIHSRNVALNSVAWINGDEGQYAKVTDTRYSINNNVPLEKRVSGDALLDAQDLISEIEDVGAEIDSNGYVTVYHQTSEENAKKIKESGKMISNEQEVFFSTSPNAQQSEGRGTVKLKFKIPAEKLLLDDIFSDNADVKIDLKGKKDIDISSYLQNNDLKYS
-822 DNKGRKLSKQQQDY
+822 
-836 FKDSKVRDDNGNLLV
+836 KDSK
-851 MYHGTLTNAEKKGI
+851 
-865 RKDIQAKL
+865 
-873 ENGEIDFST
+873 
-882 SKLSKKEISNI
+882 
-893 EKQVKDDLR
+893 
-902 KGYISTDAI
+902 
-911 EKTLGTDADLSLDAY
+911 
-926 LQRSYNEKSLRSK
+926 
-939 QFTYQTSDSDSEFRK
+939 
-954 ELAKTTD
+954 
-961 VLNDT
+961 
-966 TRSHELFETVSKI
+966 
-979 SEDTGTKYGFV
+979 
-990 NNEKLKFLGH
+990 
-1000 DVEGKTI
+1000 
-1007 NGLVRVN
+1007 
-1014 EDGTSKILINVDSD
+1014 
-1028 KALNT
+1028 
-1033 IIGHETTHLLEG
+1033 
-1045 TKEYQSLQNIVKE
+1045 
-1058 YAKNKGDYD
+1058 
-1067 SKYNQ
+1067 
-1072 INSLYQGTNA
+1072 
-1082 NVDNE
+1082 
-1087 VTSDLVGDYLFTD
+1087 
-1100 EEFVK
+1100 
-1105 NLSAKEPTVFQKV
+1105 
-1118 YDYIKHVYNLVTAGS
+1118 
-1133 KEQREL
+1133 
-1139 EKVKY
+1139 
-1144 RFEQAYNE
+1144 
-1152 MSKTTTQQAETN
+1152 
-1164 LTTESESN
+1164 
-1172 TIKYHISEKFSK
+1172 
-1184 DIDDMV
+1184 
-1190 RDVKRTMEQ
+1190 
-1199 DVIDD
+1199 
-1204 QYIDELIYNSDSY
+1204 
-1217 REDDNDNTNYDEVR
+1217 
-1231 DALMEA
+1231 
-1237 LEKEGI
+1237 
-1243 AGRYDEGKDKYIY
+1243 
-1256 DRQELAKKGYD
+1256 
-1267 ELLNY
+1267 
-1272 LDKNNVNYE
+1272 
-1281 VSRSTEAGYVPSIY
+1281 
-1295 IKNAEGETIY
+1295 
-1305 RIANHDNGYVDD
+1305 
-1317 FDMVYNGAYNTLYS
+1317 
-1331 DKDYANWKERILP
+1331 
-1344 KIEKE
+1344 
-1349 IGSLEKQ
+1349 
-1356 STKYSLSD
+1356 
-1364 NQGRTLSKEQQEYFK
+1364 
-1379 DSKVRDDNGNLLV
+1379 
-1392 MYHGTPTGEFNTFKN
+1392 
-1407 GSYFTSNKKYAD
+1407 
-1419 RYQWEGASSI
+1419 
-1429 SYGKKKTNP
+1429 
-1438 KTYEVYL
+1438 
-1445 NITNPFTLSN
+1445 
-1455 KKAKDIYLNEY
+1455 
-1466 IKGGNSAYFDPYTD
+1466 
-1480 YTDTI
+1480 
-1485 NNLEEVD
+1485 
-1492 WVEGEDLIDWLQE
+1492 
-1505 NHPEFDG
+1505 
-1512 LYLDE
+1512 
-1517 GGDGGYGMAEY
+1517 
-1528 RWRGI
+1528 
-1533 SVVSFNANQIKDID
+1533 
-1547 NTNPTSTDDIRYS
+1547 
-1560 EKNPTWQEFVEKN
+1560 TWQEFVEKN

-1618 DEDIDSVFKTQ
+1618 DEDIDSVFKT
-1629 KKEKVAE
+1629 KNKEKVAE
-1636 TSKKVAKLTNQEKQ
+1636 TSKKVAKLTNQEQQ
-1650 ELNALESVPFDLDE
+1650 ELNALENVPFDLDE
-1664 TEQKK
+1664 TEQKRF
-1669 LDYLK
+1669 DYLK

-1709 NTKQLMSAEEVISAN
+1709 NTKQLMNAEEVISAN

-1734 LDIAEHIGSNIKTD
+1734 LDVAEHIGSNIKTD

-1811 VTSKTSSEDIINR
+1811 VTAKTSSEDIINK

-1869 SLDMAMK
+1869 SLDTAMK

-2069 ASRVDKSIAK
+2069 ASKVDKSIAK
-2079 KTGLRTS
+2079 KTGVRTS

-2124 VGQGKSFNERH
+2124 VGQGKSFNERK

-2143 NAVSKAFNRVDSM
+2143 NAVAKAFNRVDSL
-2156 LGFLLDVGDRPFYET
+2156 LGFMLDVGDRPFYET

-2187 EITQDMLDIATNE
+2187 EVTQDMLDIATNE

-2508 KVYEATKDK
+2508 KVYEVTKDK
-2517 DIMPRYPSSSLKLNN
+2517 DIMPRYPSSTLKLNN
-2532 KQKSQFLKISGTI
+2532 KEKSQFLKISGTI

-2597 ADKKVISGVSL
+2597 ADKKVNSGLSL

>member
-15 IQGTYKNVDTFSTNE
+15 IQGTYKNVDTFSTND

-118 KGQKSEQEL
+118 KGQKNEQEL

-140 NSLNKYQKELSNAY
+140 SSLNKYQKELSKAY
-154 KEEEISF
+154 KEEGVNL
-161 DNRVGLS
+161 DNRSGLS
-168 RKNDKIS
+168 RGNDRMTYSNQNAQIS

-180 KDKTKGTLNTDEQ
+180 KDKTKGTLNTNEQ

-203 VKKSREKADEKLNEL
+203 VKKAREEADNKLNEL
-218 NFAKYQ
+218 DFAKYQ

-252 GSIFDIESQ
+252 GSILDIESQ

-394 PTISNFLGNAGS
+394 PTISNFIGNAGS

-468 GKTIKDNTADIRDF
+468 GKTIKDNTAVIRDF

-501 YDQAL
+501 YDQAI

-574 GKNTPVNTNTLG
+574 GKNAPVNTNTLG
-586 NTETIP
+586 NTETSL
-592 QGQETAQIKPS
+592 QGQKVAQIKPS

-715 NEYAKIYDTNNPNFN
+715 NEYAKVYDTNNPNFN

-752 NELTTQKRSIAKVI
+752 NELTTKKRSIAKVI
-766 YDNIVSLLNK
+766 YDNVVSLLNK

-815 SISSSTS
+815 SLSNSKE
-822 DNKGRKLSKQQQDY
+822 NKEY
-836 FKDSKVRDDNGNLLV
+836 
-851 MYHGTLTNAEKKGI
+851 
-865 RKDIQAKL
+865 
-873 ENGEIDFST
+873 
-882 SKLSKKEISNI
+882 
-893 EKQVKDDLR
+893 
-902 KGYISTDAI
+902 
-911 EKTLGTDADLSLDAY
+911 
-926 LQRSYNEKSLRSK
+926 
-939 QFTYQTSDSDSEFRK
+939 
-954 ELAKTTD
+954 
-961 VLNDT
+961 DT
-966 TRSHELFETVSKI
+966 
-979 SEDTGTKYGFV
+979 
-990 NNEKLKFLGH
+990 EKLLEKYVYPEQVYETYKNENKEKITES
-1000 DVEGKTI
+1000 VEELKKYKENLDTDTDEGWRKNFEI
-1007 NGLVRVN
+1007 NA
-1014 EDGTSKILINVDSD
+1014 KI
-1028 KALNT
+1028 KALES
-1033 IIGHETTHLLEG
+1033 GFD
-1045 TKEYQSLQNIVKE
+1045 NI
-1058 YAKNKGDYD
+1058 
-1067 SKYNQ
+1067 
-1072 INSLYQGTNA
+1072 
-1082 NVDNE
+1082 
-1087 VTSDLVGDYLFTD
+1087 
-1100 EEFVK
+1100 
-1105 NLSAKEPTVFQKV
+1105 
-1118 YDYIKHVYNLVTAGS
+1118 YDYYV
-1133 KEQREL
+1133 E
-1139 EKVKY
+1139 
-1144 RFEQAYNE
+1144 
-1152 MSKTTTQQAETN
+1152 
-1164 LTTESESN
+1164 
-1172 TIKYHISEKFSK
+1172 
-1184 DIDDMV
+1184 
-1190 RDVKRTMEQ
+1190 RD
-1199 DVIDD
+1199 
-1204 QYIDELIYNSDSY
+1204 
-1217 REDDNDNTNYDEVR
+1217 
-1231 DALMEA
+1231 
-1237 LEKEGI
+1237 
-1243 AGRYDEGKDKYIY
+1243 
-1256 DRQELAKKGYD
+1256 
-1267 ELLNY
+1267 
-1272 LDKNNVNYE
+1272 
-1281 VSRSTEAGYVPSIY
+1281 
-1295 IKNAEGETIY
+1295 
-1305 RIANHDNGYVDD
+1305 
-1317 FDMVYNGAYNTLYS
+1317 
-1331 DKDYANWKERILP
+1331 KERIRQEVNGKYGLGYRLLQEGMKKEEAENKLKNDMEKATPLQKSQFKIIQETNPAPEGTNYVWIRSP
-1344 KIEKE
+1344 KDIKTFEE
-1349 IGSLEKQ
+1349 VVVDDGESFSWGDFTLEDAKKALKKGTVRVYSSYPIKNGVFV
-1356 STKYSLSD
+1356 STSYQQALDYAGGNPSKVHSRNVALNSVAWINGDEGQYAKVTD
-1364 NQGRTLSKEQQEYFK
+1364 TRYSKE
-1379 DSKVRDDNGNLLV
+1379 
-1392 MYHGTPTGEFNTFKN
+1392 T
-1407 GSYFTSNKKYAD
+1407 
-1419 RYQWEGASSI
+1419 
-1429 SYGKKKTNP
+1429 
-1438 KTYEVYL
+1438 
-1445 NITNPFTLSN
+1445 
-1455 KKAKDIYLNEY
+1455 
-1466 IKGGNSAYFDPYTD
+1466 
-1480 YTDTI
+1480 
-1485 NNLEEVD
+1485 
-1492 WVEGEDLIDWLQE
+1492 
-1505 NHPEFDG
+1505 
-1512 LYLDE
+1512 
-1517 GGDGGYGMAEY
+1517 
-1528 RWRGI
+1528 
-1533 SVVSFNANQIKDID
+1533 
-1547 NTNPTSTDDIRYS
+1547 
-1560 EKNPTWQEFVEKN
+1560 PTWQEFVEKN

-1590 KKTVALSD
+1590 KKTVDLSD
-1598 VATKMKSGKTTVYSK
+1598 AATKMKSGKTTVYSK

-1618 DEDIDSVFKTQ
+1618 DEDIDSVFKTR
-1629 KKEKVAE
+1629 KKE
-1636 TSKKVAKLTNQEKQ
+1636 KVAKLTNQEQQ

-1734 LDIAEHIGSNIKTD
+1734 LDVAEHIGSNIKTD

-1811 VTSKTSSEDIINR
+1811 VTAKTSSEDIINK

-1869 SLDMAMK
+1869 SLDTAMK

-2069 ASRVDKSIAK
+2069 SSRVDKSIAK
-2079 KTGLRTS
+2079 KTGVRTS

-2124 VGQGKSFNERH
+2124 VGQGKSFNERK

-2143 NAVSKAFNRVDSM
+2143 NAVAKAFNRVDSM

-2187 EITQDMLDIATNE
+2187 EVTQDMLDIATNE

-2251 VDYSPVGLVKTLTS
+2251 VDYSPVGLVKTLAS

-2517 DIMPRYPSSSLKLNN
+2517 DIMPRYPSSTLKLNN
-2532 KQKSQFLKISGTI
+2532 KEKSQFLKISGTI

-2597 ADKKVISGVSL
+2597 ADKKVNSGVSL

>member
-1 MAKKKRYGNFAEEV
+1 MARKKKYESFAEEV
-15 IQGTYKNVDTFSTNE
+15 IQGTYKNVNTFSTND
-30 YIEENIVQPT
+30 YIDENIVKPT
-40 LKATESKTGL
+40 LKATKSKTGL
-50 KKLDVN
+50 KNIDTT
-56 KYDKLKIGSN
+56 KYGKLKIGSN
-66 YKSDFTDSVLQGNYD
+66 YESDFTNSVLEGKYG
-81 SESDKK
+81 SEEDAK
-87 TYYSADSINKQ
+87 TYHYTA
-98 DKENK
+98 ENK
-103 KKKEKEIKDAFEKAK
+103 KSKEKKEKEIKDAFEKAK
-118 KGQKSEQEL
+118 KGQKSEQKL
-127 ANDNLKAKQKEFD
+127 ANDNLKTKQKEFD
-140 NSLNKYQKELSNAY
+140 SAINKYQKELSNAY

-161 DNRVGLS
+161 DNRAGLS
-168 RKNDKIS
+168 RENDKIS
-175 YQTKN
+175 YQTKD
-180 KDKTKGTLNTDEQ
+180 KDKTKGTLNTDER

-252 GSIFDIESQ
+252 GSILDIESQ
-261 KYTTPEGKEVFLPT
+261 KYKTPEGKEVFLPT

-290 GVGKFLGD
+290 GIGKFLGD
-298 VTYNVSKIGTSLAA
+298 VTYNVSKIGTSLAL
-312 NTLTGGIG
+312 NTVTGGIG
-320 GTAAYWTDM
+320 GTATYWTDM

-342 DKKNAIAYST
+342 DKKKAIAYST
-352 VGTAAE
+352 IGTAAE
-358 YATGKLLGSA
+358 YATGKLIGSA

-379 LSSAISNTVNKFIKS
+379 LSSAISNTTNKFLNN
-394 PTISNFLGNAGS
+394 PTISNFIGNAGS

-453 VGALSGVASN
+453 VGALSGTASN

-468 GKTIKDNTADIRDF
+468 GRNVKDNTAVIRDF

-491 ETKDATKIEK
+491 ETKDTAKIEK
-501 YDQAL
+501 YDKAI
-506 SLVDDY
+506 SLVDNY

-521 QMNTELANT
+521 QINTELANT

-538 LTPSALETGVQQFVQ
+538 LAPSALETGVQQFVQ

-574 GKNTPVNTNTLG
+574 GKNVPVNTNTLG
-586 NTETIP
+586 NTETSL
-592 QGQETAQIKPS
+592 QGQETAQIKPN

-715 NEYAKIYDTNNPNFN
+715 NEYSKVYDTNNPNFN

-752 NELTTQKRSIAKVI
+752 NELTTKKRSIAKVI
-766 YDNIVSLLNK
+766 YDNVVSLLNK

-790 TDVKNKFENAYRST
+790 ADVKNKFENAYRST
-804 STSSKKSDTKY
+804 SISSKKSDTKY
-815 SISSSTS
+815 S
-822 DNKGRKLSKQQQDY
+822 LS
-836 FKDSKVRDDNGNLLV
+836 
-851 MYHGTLTNAEKKGI
+851 E
-865 RKDIQAKL
+865 
-873 ENGEIDFST
+873 
-882 SKLSKKEISNI
+882 SKKEQ
-893 EKQVKDDLR
+893 ELARLKEEF
-902 KGYISTDAI
+902 
-911 EKTLGTDADLSLDAY
+911 EKTSLFDPKKA
-926 LQRSYNEKSLRSK
+926 ELR
-939 QFTYQTSDSDSEFRK
+939 T
-954 ELAKTTD
+954 
-961 VLNDT
+961 
-966 TRSHELFETVSKI
+966 KI
-979 SEDTGTKYGFV
+979 NMLEDNF
-990 NNEKLKFLGH
+990 
-1000 DVEGKTI
+1000 
-1007 NGLVRVN
+1007 
-1014 EDGTSKILINVDSD
+1014 
-1028 KALNT
+1028 
-1033 IIGHETTHLLEG
+1033 EG
-1045 TKEYQSLQNIVKE
+1045 TVEE
-1058 YAKNKGDYD
+1058 
-1067 SKYNQ
+1067 YNQ
-1072 INSLYQGTNA
+1072 Y
-1082 NVDNE
+1082 
-1087 VTSDLVGDYLFTD
+1087 
-1100 EEFVK
+1100 K
-1105 NLSAKEPTVFQKV
+1105 NNQK
-1118 YDYIKHVYNLVTAGS
+1118 K
-1133 KEQREL
+1133 QREL
-1139 EKVKY
+1139 EREKRQQERENKKQQQIEKNKRLEKEIKEATPLKRKQYEIVQKYNPMLDETHVGIRSPKDIKSFDEAMKDEESFSWGDFSLEDAEKALKEGKITIYSSYPIEQGIFVSTSKIQAQEYAGGKGAKVYEKVVPLNEVAWINGDEGQY
-1144 RFEQAYNE
+1144 AKVTDTRYSISNNVPLEKRVSGDDLLDAQDLISEIEDVGAEIDSNGYVTVYHQTSEENAKKIKESGKMVSNEQAVFFSTSPNA
-1152 MSKTTTQQAETN
+1152 QQSEGRGTVKLKFKIPAEE
-1164 LTTESESN
+1164 LSLDD
-1172 TIKYHISEKFSK
+1172 IFSDNADVRIDLKGKK
-1184 DIDDMV
+1184 DID
-1190 RDVKRTMEQ
+1190 
-1199 DVIDD
+1199 I
-1204 QYIDELIYNSDSY
+1204 SSY
-1217 REDDNDNTNYDEVR
+1217 LQNND
-1231 DALMEA
+1231 L
-1237 LEKEGI
+1237 
-1243 AGRYDEGKDKYIY
+1243 
-1256 DRQELAKKGYD
+1256 
-1267 ELLNY
+1267 
-1272 LDKNNVNYE
+1272 
-1281 VSRSTEAGYVPSIY
+1281 
-1295 IKNAEGETIY
+1295 
-1305 RIANHDNGYVDD
+1305 
-1317 FDMVYNGAYNTLYS
+1317 
-1331 DKDYANWKERILP
+1331 
-1344 KIEKE
+1344 
-1349 IGSLEKQ
+1349 
-1356 STKYSLSD
+1356 KYS
-1364 NQGRTLSKEQQEYFK
+1364 K
-1379 DSKVRDDNGNLLV
+1379 DSK
-1392 MYHGTPTGEFNTFKN
+1392 
-1407 GSYFTSNKKYAD
+1407 
-1419 RYQWEGASSI
+1419 
-1429 SYGKKKTNP
+1429 
-1438 KTYEVYL
+1438 
-1445 NITNPFTLSN
+1445 
-1455 KKAKDIYLNEY
+1455 
-1466 IKGGNSAYFDPYTD
+1466 
-1480 YTDTI
+1480 
-1485 NNLEEVD
+1485 
-1492 WVEGEDLIDWLQE
+1492 
-1505 NHPEFDG
+1505 
-1512 LYLDE
+1512 
-1517 GGDGGYGMAEY
+1517 
-1528 RWRGI
+1528 
-1533 SVVSFNANQIKDID
+1533 
-1547 NTNPTSTDDIRYS
+1547 
-1560 EKNPTWQEFVEKN
+1560 TWQEFVEKN
-1573 FKNEGKGT
+1573 FKNEGKGA

-1598 VATKMKSGKTTVYSK
+1598 TATKMKSGKTTVYSK

-1636 TSKKVAKLTNQEKQ
+1636 TSKKVTKLTNQEQQ

-1664 TEQKK
+1664 TEQKR

-1734 LDIAEHIGSNIKTD
+1734 LDVAEHIGSNIKTD

-1811 VTSKTSSEDIINR
+1811 VTAKTSSEDIINR

-1904 EGWIMLKRAQDSGDY
+1904 EGWIMLKRAQESGDY

-2079 KTGLRTS
+2079 KTGVRTS

-2124 VGQGKSFNERH
+2124 VGQGKSFNERQ

-2143 NAVSKAFNRVDSM
+2143 NAVAKAFNRVDSL
-2156 LGFLLDVGDRPFYET
+2156 LGFMLDVGDRPFYET

-2187 EITQDMLDIATNE
+2187 EVTQDMLDIATNE

-2251 VDYSPVGLVKTLTS
+2251 VDYSPAGLVKTLAS

-2314 GANDEDKDVSDFMK
+2314 GANDEDKDVSNFMK

-2415 SLPARAVPT
+2415 GLPARAVPT

-2496 KGKVSESAKEIY
+2496 RGKVSESAKEIY

-2517 DIMPRYPSSSLKLNN
+2517 DIMPRYPSSTLKLNN

-2553 RNSTYY
+2553 KNNTYY

-2597 ADKKVISGVSL
+2597 ADKKVNSGVSL

-2615 TYNSK
+2615 TYNSR

>member
-1 MAKKKRYGNFAEEV
+1 MAKKKRYGNFAEKV

-98 DKENK
+98 NKENRR
-103 KKKEKEIKDAFEKAK
+103 KKEKEIKDAFEKAK

-140 NSLNKYQKELSNAY
+140 SSLNKYQKELSKAY
-154 KEEEISF
+154 KEEGVNL
-161 DNRVGLS
+161 DNRSGLS
-168 RKNDKIS
+168 RGNDRMTYSNQNSKIS
-175 YQTKN
+175 YQTKGT
-180 KDKTKGTLNTDEQ
+180 DKNKGTLNTNEQ

-203 VKKSREKADEKLNEL
+203 VKKAREEADNKLNEL
-218 NFAKYQ
+218 DFAKYQ

-230 NAEETNWYDKTIG
+230 NAEKTTWYDKTIG

-252 GSIFDIESQ
+252 GSILDIESQ

-298 VTYNVSKIGTSLAA
+298 VTYNVSKIGTSLAL

-320 GTAAYWTDM
+320 GTATYWTDM

-368 TKGLTGGKTSQ
+368 TKGLTGGKNSQ

-420 NRLVTLEGSKN
+420 NRLATLEGSKK
-431 VDDYIDVF
+431 VDDYINVF

-468 GKTIKDNTADIRDF
+468 GKTIKDNTAVIRDF

-491 ETKDATKIEK
+491 ETKDTAKIEK
-501 YDQAL
+501 YDQAI

-521 QMNTELANT
+521 QINTELANT

-538 LTPSALETGVQQFVQ
+538 LAPSALETGVQQFVQ
-553 ERATQDVNN
+553 ERTTQDVNN
-562 RAIQNQVNAFNL
+562 RTIQNQVNAFNL
-574 GKNTPVNTNTLG
+574 GKNVPVNTNTLG
-586 NTETIP
+586 NTETSP
-592 QGQETAQIKPS
+592 QRQKTTQIKPS

-656 TREVVFNPNANTN
+656 TRDVVFNPNANTK
-669 DLLENVAV
+669 DLMENVAV

-685 QQKGNNFLQD
+685 NQQGDTYLQNL
-695 IVLDMA
+695 VLDMA
-701 STKDDYINARNELL
+701 STKEGYLKARESLVS
-715 NEYAKIYDTNNPNFN
+715 EYAKVYDTNNPNFN
-730 NMVNEEAV
+730 NIVNEEAV
-738 ASILGQKLGNQEFI
+738 ATILGEKLGNQEFI
-752 NELTTQKRSIAKVI
+752 NQLTTERRSVAKVI
-766 YDNIVSLLNK
+766 YDSIVSILNK

-790 TDVKNKFENAYRST
+790 IDVKNKFEKAYTDT
-804 STSSKKSDTKY
+804 SNKRMSNEINNKIRYSQQTLQDGTNYVKTETDLFTKDDGTPMSQREIYNTLIGKQIKFNDGIVATIKQWLPNNKNMYNELFKRYPRYENVKNIKNLNNNINENIVELLENSDNITQNEPDYMNRHKDNKINSFDTRRVSFFDGKKAYDLDFSIAKMQDDTYVAYAKKNLIPNNNLLKSIKKEAPTSKSRGVLPSIDNISDFNQNVKSDTRY
-815 SISSSTS
+815 SMQQLGKNTQK
-822 DNKGRKLSKQQQDY
+822 DNQGHLLSKQQQEY
-836 FKDSKVRDDNGNLLV
+836 FKNSKAKDKNGNL
-851 MYHGTLTNAEKKGI
+851 K
-865 RKDIQAKL
+865 
-873 ENGEIDFST
+873 
-882 SKLSKKEISNI
+882 
-893 EKQVKDDLR
+893 
-902 KGYISTDAI
+902 
-911 EKTLGTDADLSLDAY
+911 
-926 LQRSYNEKSLRSK
+926 
-939 QFTYQTSDSDSEFRK
+939 
-954 ELAKTTD
+954 
-961 VLNDT
+961 VL
-966 TRSHELFETVSKI
+966 
-979 SEDTGTKYGFV
+979 
-990 NNEKLKFLGH
+990 
-1000 DVEGKTI
+1000 
-1007 NGLVRVN
+1007 
-1014 EDGTSKILINVDSD
+1014 
-1028 KALNT
+1028 
-1033 IIGHETTHLLEG
+1033 
-1045 TKEYQSLQNIVKE
+1045 
-1058 YAKNKGDYD
+1058 
-1067 SKYNQ
+1067 
-1072 INSLYQGTNA
+1072 
-1082 NVDNE
+1082 
-1087 VTSDLVGDYLFTD
+1087 
-1100 EEFVK
+1100 
-1105 NLSAKEPTVFQKV
+1105 
-1118 YDYIKHVYNLVTAGS
+1118 
-1133 KEQREL
+1133 
-1139 EKVKY
+1139 
-1144 RFEQAYNE
+1144 
-1152 MSKTTTQQAETN
+1152 
-1164 LTTESESN
+1164 
-1172 TIKYHISEKFSK
+1172 
-1184 DIDDMV
+1184 
-1190 RDVKRTMEQ
+1190 
-1199 DVIDD
+1199 
-1204 QYIDELIYNSDSY
+1204 
-1217 REDDNDNTNYDEVR
+1217 
-1231 DALMEA
+1231 
-1237 LEKEGI
+1237 
-1243 AGRYDEGKDKYIY
+1243 
-1256 DRQELAKKGYD
+1256 
-1267 ELLNY
+1267 
-1272 LDKNNVNYE
+1272 
-1281 VSRSTEAGYVPSIY
+1281 
-1295 IKNAEGETIY
+1295 
-1305 RIANHDNGYVDD
+1305 
-1317 FDMVYNGAYNTLYS
+1317 
-1331 DKDYANWKERILP
+1331 
-1344 KIEKE
+1344 
-1349 IGSLEKQ
+1349 
-1356 STKYSLSD
+1356 
-1364 NQGRTLSKEQQEYFK
+1364 
-1379 DSKVRDDNGNLLV
+1379 
-1392 MYHGTPTGEFNTFKN
+1392 YHGTPNNFTRFNYDFIGNNGTAIGKGFYLTDSKDVASGYTGETGNVM
-1407 GSYFTSNKKYAD
+1407 
-1419 RYQWEGASSI
+1419 
-1429 SYGKKKTNP
+1429 
-1438 KTYEVYL
+1438 EVYA
-1445 NITNPFTLSN
+1445 NITNPMSLDKKNITKADLKKFIQQLSSKDEYYLWDYGDLSSESYNSVLDKAVDSNYEYSDNDVDLIHGVLNTSTLSWEESFRLLKN
-1455 KKAKDIYLNEY
+1455 ILGYDGIIKDY
-1466 IKGGNSAYFDPYTD
+1466 
-1480 YTDTI
+1480 
-1485 NNLEEVD
+1485 
-1492 WVEGEDLIDWLQE
+1492 GEHIVYVPTL
-1505 NHPEFDG
+1505 PE
-1512 LYLDE
+1512 
-1517 GGDGGYGMAEY
+1517 
-1528 RWRGI
+1528 
-1533 SVVSFNANQIKDID
+1533 QIKLI
-1547 NTNPTSTDDIRYS
+1547 TNETPTKNDDIRYS
-1560 EKNPTWQEFVEKN
+1560 KENVTWADFVKEN

-1618 DEDIDSVFKTQ
+1618 DEDIDSVFKT
-1629 KKEKVAE
+1629 KNKEKVAE
-1636 TSKKVAKLTNQEKQ
+1636 TSKKVAKLTNQEQQ
-1650 ELNALESVPFDLDE
+1650 ELNALENVPFDLDE
-1664 TEQKK
+1664 TEQKRF
-1669 LDYLK
+1669 DYLK

-1734 LDIAEHIGSNIKTD
+1734 LDVAEHIGSNIKTD

-1801 SVQGNGRGME
+1801 SVQENGRGME
-1811 VTSKTSSEDIINR
+1811 VTAKTSSEDIINK

-1869 SLDMAMK
+1869 SLDTAMK

-2069 ASRVDKSIAK
+2069 ASKVDKSIAK
-2079 KTGLRTS
+2079 KTGVRTS

-2124 VGQGKSFNERH
+2124 VGQGKSFNERK

-2143 NAVSKAFNRVDSM
+2143 NAVAKAFNRVDSL
-2156 LGFLLDVGDRPFYET
+2156 LGFMLDVGDRPFYET

-2187 EITQDMLDIATNE
+2187 EVTQDMLDIATNE

-2265 DYRKLKN
+2265 DYKKLKN

-2435 YSRMVYEQDKQ
+2435 YSRMVYEQGKQ

-2517 DIMPRYPSSSLKLNN
+2517 DIMPRYPSSTLKLNN
-2532 KQKSQFLKISGTI
+2532 KEKSQFLKISGTI

-2572 GIVDYAYNKAKSEV
+2572 GIVDYAYNKAKAEV

-2597 ADKKVISGVSL
+2597 ADKKVNSGVSL

>member
-1 MAKKKRYGNFAEEV
+1 MARRKKNYESFADRV
-15 IQGTYKNVDTFSTNE
+15 INGTYQNVDTFSTND
-30 YIEENIVQPT
+30 YIEENIVEPT
-40 LKATESKTGL
+40 IKATDSKTGL
-50 KKLDVN
+50 KKLDVT
-56 KYDKLKIGSN
+56 KYPKLTIKSN
-66 YKSDFTDSVLQGNYD
+66 YSSDFTEQVLNGTYGSSSEESKYD
-81 SESDKK
+81 NANSQKSSKK
-87 TYYSADSINKQ
+87 ELKEKQ
-98 DKENK
+98 EKLKNNAIKEAKKQYNEK
-103 KKKEKEIKDAFEKAK
+103 KKQHQAELDVFNKKKEKEMKKQGIPEDAFDNHSKLEKIEQPFNAK
-118 KGQKSEQEL
+118 SKK
-127 ANDNLKAKQKEFD
+127 ANEIISSNVENFQPAMAKVNEK
-140 NSLNKYQKELSNAY
+140 L
-154 KEEEISF
+154 KEE
-161 DNRVGLS
+161 
-168 RKNDKIS
+168 RK
-175 YQTKN
+175 Q
-180 KDKTKGTLNTDEQ
+180 
-193 APAIAKVFEK
+193 IAKTE
-203 VKKSREKADEKLNEL
+203 NEL
-218 NFAKYQ
+218 NLLNY
-224 KNVADV
+224 NVRQ
-230 NAEETNWYDKTIG
+230 AEINNEDTSLYDKTLG
-243 NIVRGAADL
+243 TFVRGVKDL
-252 GSIFDIESQ
+252 GSLFTIQQREYTDPTTGQ
-261 KYTTPEGKEVFLPT
+261 KIFLPT
-275 KNELKQQKVSEDYNT
+275 KNELKQEKVSNDYKT
-290 GVGKFLGD
+290 GIGKFLGD
-298 VTYNVSKIGTSLAA
+298 TAYNVGKILGSTGI

-320 GTAAYWTDM
+320 GTALYWTDM
-329 YADNYKNAINEGY
+329 YADSYQNAINEGY
-342 DKKNAIAYST
+342 SGVNAVAYST
-352 VGTAAE
+352 VATGAE
-358 YATGKLLGSA
+358 YITGKLLGSA

-379 LSSAISNTVNKFIKS
+379 LNSAISNATNKLLKN
-394 PTISNFLGNAGS
+394 PKLSNLIGS
-406 EATEEFVQEYVDNL
+406 ATSEGAEEFVQEYVDNL
-420 NRLVTLEGSKN
+420 NRLVTLENSTN
-431 VDDYIDVF
+431 AQDYIDIF
-439 TDKDIFQDALYSAG
+439 TDKDIFEDALYSAG
-453 VGALSGVASN
+453 VGALSGGATTVVN
-463 ITDGT
+463 GN
-468 GKTIKDNTADIRDF
+468 GKVVQDNTRLMQNF
-482 RNQLEQSKS
+482 KEQLETSKNN
-491 ETKDATKIEK
+491 TTDKAKIEK
-501 YDQAL
+501 YDQAI
-506 SLVDDY
+506 SLVDNY

-521 QMNTELANT
+521 QINTELANT

-538 LTPSALETGVQQFVQ
+538 LAPSALETGVQQFVQ
-553 ERATQDVNN
+553 ERATQEVNN

-574 GKNTPVNTNTLG
+574 GKNAPVNTNTLG
-586 NTETIP
+586 NTKTSP
-592 QGQETAQIKPS
+592 QGQKTTQIKPS

-701 STKDDYINARNELL
+701 STKDDYVNARNELL
-715 NEYAKIYDTNNPNFN
+715 NEYSKVYDTNNPNFN

-752 NELTTQKRSIAKVI
+752 NELTTKKRSIAKVI
-766 YDNIVSLLNK
+766 YDNVVSLLNK

-804 STSSKKSDTKY
+804 SSSSKKSDTKY
-815 SISSSTS
+815 SISSTGELQ
-822 DNKGRKLSKQQQDY
+822 DNNSGK
-836 FKDSKVRDDNGNLLV
+836 KVTFNASNVENNKNLLAI
-851 MYHGTLTNAEKKGI
+851 HNLNEDKLKGI
-865 RKDIQAKL
+865 L
-873 ENGEIDFST
+873 ELGGFPVPSIA
-882 SKLSKKEISNI
+882 I
-893 EKQVKDDLR
+893 
-902 KGYISTDAI
+902 TD
-911 EKTLGTDADLSLDAY
+911 
-926 LQRSYNEKSLRSK
+926 
-939 QFTYQTSDSDSEFRK
+939 
-954 ELAKTTD
+954 
-961 VLNDT
+961 
-966 TRSHELFETVSKI
+966 
-979 SEDTGTKYGFV
+979 
-990 NNEKLKFLGH
+990 
-1000 DVEGKTI
+1000 
-1007 NGLVRVN
+1007 
-1014 EDGTSKILINVDSD
+1014 TSKINHSQFGDISVIFGKDTIDPKNKKNEVYDRDVWSPTFPQVDYN
-1028 KALNT
+1028 L
-1033 IIGHETTHLLEG
+1033 G
-1045 TKEYQSLQNIVKE
+1045 TKSIKDVSNKLGIESYDLKDYAENNNTPEFLADRLSRDENVVNKYVKDNNLKYETVYKNNGSIDDWATLKNKKKAALDNGLNKYLLNEIQPLFTEKGIYNGKDYITASGNRRSFWQLHDEYNLDNIVKNLTSQKTKGSQKTLATGFGAIQSQMATRFKSIEDIKKNQSKLTNLENENKRLTNLRDSLENDIDNLSEKSDLGWEGLEIASELVADFASQKNLDIKTFRTLLDNYYQSFKDVSDEDINKIIQDLNELKDIPTDYFEAKPQRAVGLDEVQAVVIPNNLDNDFKKELKSRFNVIE
-1058 YAKNKGDYD
+1058 YDKNIPSDRQ
-1067 SKYNQ
+1067 SK
-1072 INSLYQGTNA
+1072 INSL
-1082 NVDNE
+1082 E
-1087 VTSDLVGDYLFTD
+1087 
-1100 EEFVK
+1100 
-1105 NLSAKEPTVFQKV
+1105 NL
-1118 YDYIKHVYNLVTAGS
+1118 
-1133 KEQREL
+1133 
-1139 EKVKY
+1139 
-1144 RFEQAYNE
+1144 
-1152 MSKTTTQQAETN
+1152 
-1164 LTTESESN
+1164 
-1172 TIKYHISEKFSK
+1172 KFSK
-1184 DIDDMV
+1184 
-1190 RDVKRTMEQ
+1190 T
-1199 DVIDD
+1199 
-1204 QYIDELIYNSDSY
+1204 
-1217 REDDNDNTNYDEVR
+1217 NT
-1231 DALMEA
+1231 
-1237 LEKEGI
+1237 
-1243 AGRYDEGKDKYIY
+1243 
-1256 DRQELAKKGYD
+1256 
-1267 ELLNY
+1267 
-1272 LDKNNVNYE
+1272 
-1281 VSRSTEAGYVPSIY
+1281 
-1295 IKNAEGETIY
+1295 
-1305 RIANHDNGYVDD
+1305 
-1317 FDMVYNGAYNTLYS
+1317 
-1331 DKDYANWKERILP
+1331 
-1344 KIEKE
+1344 
-1349 IGSLEKQ
+1349 
-1356 STKYSLSD
+1356 
-1364 NQGRTLSKEQQEYFK
+1364 
-1379 DSKVRDDNGNLLV
+1379 
-1392 MYHGTPTGEFNTFKN
+1392 
-1407 GSYFTSNKKYAD
+1407 
-1419 RYQWEGASSI
+1419 
-1429 SYGKKKTNP
+1429 
-1438 KTYEVYL
+1438 
-1445 NITNPFTLSN
+1445 
-1455 KKAKDIYLNEY
+1455 
-1466 IKGGNSAYFDPYTD
+1466 
-1480 YTDTI
+1480 
-1485 NNLEEVD
+1485 
-1492 WVEGEDLIDWLQE
+1492 
-1505 NHPEFDG
+1505 
-1512 LYLDE
+1512 
-1517 GGDGGYGMAEY
+1517 
-1528 RWRGI
+1528 
-1533 SVVSFNANQIKDID
+1533 
-1547 NTNPTSTDDIRYS
+1547 
-1560 EKNPTWQEFVEKN
+1560 TWQEFVEKN

-1629 KKEKVAE
+1629 NKEKVAE
-1636 TSKKVAKLTNQEKQ
+1636 TSKKVAKLTNQEQQ

-1664 TEQKK
+1664 TEQKR

-1734 LDIAEHIGSNIKTD
+1734 LDVAEHIGSNINAK
-1748 DSKALEKYAIQS
+1748 DSKELEKYAIQS
-1760 FLYAKPNSKDNLNR
+1760 FLYAQPNKAENLNR

-1811 VTSKTSSEDIINR
+1811 VTAKTSSEDIINR
-1824 AKKKDGESKFYGNI
+1824 AKKKDGKSKFYGNI

-1876 KLKEGGQNEIDNWF
+1876 KLKAGGQNEIDNWF

-1969 SKNKTKKWVND
+1969 SKNKTKKWVNN

-2079 KTGLRTS
+2079 KTGVRTS

-2171 TFVNSINNQ
+2171 SFVNSINNQ

-2187 EITQDMLDIATNE
+2187 EVTQDMLDIATNE

-2265 DYRKLKN
+2265 DYKKLKN

-2328 NTLGIQPYSVKIGDK
+2328 NTLGIQPYSIKIGDK

-2415 SLPARAVPT
+2415 GLPARAVPT

-2435 YSRMVYEQDKQ
+2435 YSRMVYEQNKQ
-2446 LESAKNQVKTK
+2446 IESAKNQVKTK
-2457 IPGVSKELP
+2457 VPGLSKELP

-2508 KVYEATKDK
+2508 KVYKATKNK
-2517 DIMPRYPSSSLKLNN
+2517 DIMPRYPSPILGLNN

-2559 KMLDDEDKAATIK
+2559 KRLNDEDKAATIK

-2597 ADKKVISGVSL
+2597 ADKKVNSGVSL

>member
-1 MAKKKRYGNFAEEV
+1 MARKKKYESFAEEV
-15 IQGTYKNVDTFSTNE
+15 IQGTYKNVNTFSTND
-30 YIEENIVQPT
+30 YIDENIVKPT
-40 LKATESKTGL
+40 LKATKSKTGL
-50 KKLDVN
+50 KNIDTT
-56 KYDKLKIGSN
+56 KYGKLKIGSN
-66 YKSDFTDSVLQGNYD
+66 YESDFTNSVLEGKYG
-81 SESDKK
+81 SEEDAK
-87 TYYSADSINKQ
+87 TYHYTA
-98 DKENK
+98 ENK
-103 KKKEKEIKDAFEKAK
+103 KSKEKKEKEIKDAFEKAK
-118 KGQKSEQEL
+118 KGQKSEQKL
-127 ANDNLKAKQKEFD
+127 ANDNLKTKQKEFD
-140 NSLNKYQKELSNAY
+140 SAINKYQKELSNAY

-161 DNRVGLS
+161 DNRAGLS
-168 RKNDKIS
+168 RENDKIS
-175 YQTKN
+175 YQTKD
-180 KDKTKGTLNTDEQ
+180 KDKTKGILNTDEQ

-252 GSIFDIESQ
+252 GSILDIESQ
-261 KYTTPEGKEVFLPT
+261 KYKTPEGKEVFLPT

-290 GVGKFLGD
+290 GIGKFLGD
-298 VTYNVSKIGTSLAA
+298 VTYNVSKIGTSLAL
-312 NTLTGGIG
+312 NTVTGGIG
-320 GTAAYWTDM
+320 GTATYWTDM

-342 DKKNAIAYST
+342 DKKKAIAYST
-352 VGTAAE
+352 IGTAAE
-358 YATGKLLGSA
+358 YATGKLIGSA

-379 LSSAISNTVNKFIKS
+379 LSSAISNTTNKFLKN
-394 PTISNFLGNAGS
+394 PTISNFIGNAGS
-406 EATEEFVQEYVDNL
+406 EGAEEFVQEYVDNL

-468 GKTIKDNTADIRDF
+468 GKTIKDNTAVIRDF

-491 ETKDATKIEK
+491 ETKDTAKIEK
-501 YDQAL
+501 YDQAI
-506 SLVDDY
+506 SLVDNY

-521 QMNTELANT
+521 QINTELANT

-538 LTPSALETGVQQFVQ
+538 LAPSDLETGVQQFVQ

-574 GKNTPVNTNTLG
+574 GQNTPINTNTLG
-586 NTETIP
+586 NTETSL
-592 QGQETAQIKPS
+592 QGQKTAQIKPN

-616 NDTIKSIDRV
+616 NDTIKSINRV

-677 HELYHDIV
+677 HELYHDII

-715 NEYAKIYDTNNPNFN
+715 NEYSKVYDTNNPNFN

-752 NELTTQKRSIAKVI
+752 NELTTKKRSIAKVI
-766 YDNIVSLLNK
+766 YDNVVSLLNK

-790 TDVKNKFENAYRST
+790 ADVKNKFENAYRST
-804 STSSKKSDTKY
+804 SISSKKSDTKY
-815 SISSSTS
+815 S
-822 DNKGRKLSKQQQDY
+822 LS
-836 FKDSKVRDDNGNLLV
+836 
-851 MYHGTLTNAEKKGI
+851 E
-865 RKDIQAKL
+865 
-873 ENGEIDFST
+873 
-882 SKLSKKEISNI
+882 SKKEQ
-893 EKQVKDDLR
+893 ELARLKEEF
-902 KGYISTDAI
+902 
-911 EKTLGTDADLSLDAY
+911 EKTSLFDPKKA
-926 LQRSYNEKSLRSK
+926 ELR
-939 QFTYQTSDSDSEFRK
+939 T
-954 ELAKTTD
+954 
-961 VLNDT
+961 
-966 TRSHELFETVSKI
+966 KI
-979 SEDTGTKYGFV
+979 NMLEDNF
-990 NNEKLKFLGH
+990 
-1000 DVEGKTI
+1000 
-1007 NGLVRVN
+1007 
-1014 EDGTSKILINVDSD
+1014 
-1028 KALNT
+1028 
-1033 IIGHETTHLLEG
+1033 EG
-1045 TKEYQSLQNIVKE
+1045 TVEE
-1058 YAKNKGDYD
+1058 
-1067 SKYNQ
+1067 YNQ
-1072 INSLYQGTNA
+1072 Y
-1082 NVDNE
+1082 
-1087 VTSDLVGDYLFTD
+1087 
-1100 EEFVK
+1100 K
-1105 NLSAKEPTVFQKV
+1105 NNQK
-1118 YDYIKHVYNLVTAGS
+1118 K
-1133 KEQREL
+1133 QREL
-1139 EKVKY
+1139 EREKRQQERENKKQQQIEKNKRLEKEIKEATPLKRKQYEIVQKYNPMLDETHVGIRSPKDIKSFDEAMKDEESFSWGDFSLEDAEKALKEGKITIYSSYPIEQGIFVSTSKIQAQEYAGGKGAKVYEKVVPLNEVAWINGDEGQY
-1144 RFEQAYNE
+1144 AKVTDTRYSISNNVPLEKRVSGDDLLDAQDLISEIEDVGAEIDSNGYVTVYHQTSEENAKKIKESGKMISNEQAVFFSTSPNA
-1152 MSKTTTQQAETN
+1152 QQSEGRGTVKLKFKIPAEE
-1164 LTTESESN
+1164 LTLDD
-1172 TIKYHISEKFSK
+1172 IFSDNADVRIDLKGKK
-1184 DIDDMV
+1184 DID
-1190 RDVKRTMEQ
+1190 
-1199 DVIDD
+1199 I
-1204 QYIDELIYNSDSY
+1204 SSY
-1217 REDDNDNTNYDEVR
+1217 LQNND
-1231 DALMEA
+1231 L
-1237 LEKEGI
+1237 
-1243 AGRYDEGKDKYIY
+1243 
-1256 DRQELAKKGYD
+1256 
-1267 ELLNY
+1267 
-1272 LDKNNVNYE
+1272 
-1281 VSRSTEAGYVPSIY
+1281 
-1295 IKNAEGETIY
+1295 
-1305 RIANHDNGYVDD
+1305 
-1317 FDMVYNGAYNTLYS
+1317 
-1331 DKDYANWKERILP
+1331 
-1344 KIEKE
+1344 
-1349 IGSLEKQ
+1349 
-1356 STKYSLSD
+1356 KYS
-1364 NQGRTLSKEQQEYFK
+1364 K
-1379 DSKVRDDNGNLLV
+1379 DSK
-1392 MYHGTPTGEFNTFKN
+1392 
-1407 GSYFTSNKKYAD
+1407 
-1419 RYQWEGASSI
+1419 
-1429 SYGKKKTNP
+1429 
-1438 KTYEVYL
+1438 
-1445 NITNPFTLSN
+1445 
-1455 KKAKDIYLNEY
+1455 
-1466 IKGGNSAYFDPYTD
+1466 
-1480 YTDTI
+1480 
-1485 NNLEEVD
+1485 
-1492 WVEGEDLIDWLQE
+1492 
-1505 NHPEFDG
+1505 
-1512 LYLDE
+1512 
-1517 GGDGGYGMAEY
+1517 
-1528 RWRGI
+1528 
-1533 SVVSFNANQIKDID
+1533 
-1547 NTNPTSTDDIRYS
+1547 
-1560 EKNPTWQEFVEKN
+1560 TWQEFVEKN
-1573 FKNEGKGT
+1573 FKNEGKGA

-1598 VATKMKSGKTTVYSK
+1598 TATKMKSGKTTVYSK

-1636 TSKKVAKLTNQEKQ
+1636 TSKKVTKLTNQEQQ

-1664 TEQKK
+1664 TEQKR

-1734 LDIAEHIGSNIKTD
+1734 LDVAEHIGSNIKTD

-1760 FLYAKPNSKDNLNR
+1760 FLYAKPNSKENLNR

-2079 KTGLRTS
+2079 KTGVRTS

-2124 VGQGKSFNERH
+2124 VGQGKSFNERQ

-2143 NAVSKAFNRVDSM
+2143 NAVAKAFNRVDSL
-2156 LGFLLDVGDRPFYET
+2156 LGFMLDVGDRPFYET

-2187 EITQDMLDIATNE
+2187 EVTQDMLDIATNE

-2251 VDYSPVGLVKTLTS
+2251 VDYSPAGLVKTLAS

-2415 SLPARAVPT
+2415 GLPARAVPT

-2496 KGKVSESAKEIY
+2496 RGKVSESAKEIY

-2517 DIMPRYPSSSLKLNN
+2517 DIMPRYPSSTLKLNN

-2559 KMLDDEDKAATIK
+2559 KMLNDEDKAATIK

-2597 ADKKVISGVSL
+2597 ADKKVNSGVSL

>member
-98 DKENK
+98 NKENK

-140 NSLNKYQKELSNAY
+140 SSLNKYQKELSKAY
-154 KEEEISF
+154 KEEEVNL
-161 DNRVGLS
+161 DNRSGLS
-168 RKNDKIS
+168 RGNDRMTYSNQNAKIS
-175 YQTKN
+175 YQTKGT
-180 KDKTKGTLNTDEQ
+180 DKNKGTLNTNEQ

-203 VKKSREKADEKLNEL
+203 VKKAREEADNKLNEL
-218 NFAKYQ
+218 DFAKYQ

-230 NAEETNWYDKTIG
+230 NAEKTTWYDKTIG

-252 GSIFDIESQ
+252 GSILDIESQ

-298 VTYNVSKIGTSLAA
+298 VTYNVSKIGTSLAL

-320 GTAAYWTDM
+320 GTATYWTDM

-352 VGTAAE
+352 VVTAAE

-420 NRLVTLEGSKN
+420 NRLVTLEGSKK

-468 GKTIKDNTADIRDF
+468 GKTIKDNTAVIRDF

-491 ETKDATKIEK
+491 ETKDTAKIEK
-501 YDQAL
+501 YDQAI

-521 QMNTELANT
+521 QINKELANT

-538 LTPSALETGVQQFVQ
+538 LSPSALETGVQQFVQ

-574 GKNTPVNTNTLG
+574 GKNTLVNTNTLG
-586 NTETIP
+586 NAETSP
-592 QGQETAQIKPS
+592 QGQKTAQIKPN

-644 NVNALWRTNEDG
+644 NVNALWRTNENG

-701 STKDDYINARNELL
+701 STKDDYVNARNELL
-715 NEYAKIYDTNNPNFN
+715 NEYSKVYDVNNPSFN

-752 NELTTQKRSIAKVI
+752 NELTTKKRSIAKVI
-766 YDNIVSLLNK
+766 YDNVVSLLNK

-815 SISSSTS
+815 SIGKEEV
-822 DNKGRKLSKQQQDY
+822 DKALKEFRDY
-836 FKDSKVRDDNGNLLV
+836 KDKNGFND
-851 MYHGTLTNAEKKGI
+851 K
-865 RKDIQAKL
+865 AKEL
-873 ENGEIDFST
+873 QKRY
-882 SKLSKKEISNI
+882 SKLQSEYKKQNQTLDSSKKTKSDF
-893 EKQVKDDLR
+893 EK
-902 KGYISTDAI
+902 STDEI
-911 EKTLGTDADLSLDAY
+911 
-926 LQRSYNEKSLRSK
+926 
-939 QFTYQTSDSDSEFRK
+939 
-954 ELAKTTD
+954 
-961 VLNDT
+961 
-966 TRSHELFETVSKI
+966 
-979 SEDTGTKYGFV
+979 
-990 NNEKLKFLGH
+990 
-1000 DVEGKTI
+1000 
-1007 NGLVRVN
+1007 
-1014 EDGTSKILINVDSD
+1014 TSKILNKSDNDKITDQTIDEEIYNNDSY
-1028 KALNT
+1028 K
-1033 IIGHETTHLLEG
+1033 
-1045 TKEYQSLQNIVKE
+1045 KEYIEIENDVLDKLGITEEEADKRNRE
-1058 YAKNKGDYD
+1058 LYD
-1067 SKYNQ
+1067 KYYDK
-1072 INSLYQGTNA
+1072 IT
-1082 NVDNE
+1082 E
-1087 VTSDLVGDYLFTD
+1087 
-1100 EEFVK
+1100 
-1105 NLSAKEPTVFQKV
+1105 NLS
-1118 YDYIKHVYNLVTAGS
+1118 
-1133 KEQREL
+1133 
-1139 EKVKY
+1139 
-1144 RFEQAYNE
+1144 
-1152 MSKTTTQQAETN
+1152 
-1164 LTTESESN
+1164 
-1172 TIKYHISEKFSK
+1172 
-1184 DIDDMV
+1184 
-1190 RDVKRTMEQ
+1190 
-1199 DVIDD
+1199 
-1204 QYIDELIYNSDSY
+1204 
-1217 REDDNDNTNYDEVR
+1217 
-1231 DALMEA
+1231 
-1237 LEKEGI
+1237 KEGI
-1243 AGRYDEGKDKYIY
+1243 SRRYDRKSDNYVY
-1256 DRQELAKKGYD
+1256 DTQELAQKGYN
-1267 ELLNY
+1267 ELLDY
-1272 LDKNNVNYE
+1272 LDKNNIDYE
-1281 VSRSTEAGYVPSIY
+1281 ISKSTEAGYVPSIY
-1295 IKNAEGETIY
+1295 IKDNNGETIY
-1305 RIANHDNGYVDD
+1305 RIGNHDNGRISD
-1317 FDMVYNGAYNTLYS
+1317 FDKVYNESYSNFFS
-1331 DKDYANWKERILP
+1331 DKDYANWKENIIP
-1344 KIEKE
+1344 KINKE
-1349 IGSLEKQ
+1349 TGLFNKIRYSISSNGELQDNNSGKKVTFNASNVENNKNLLAIHNLNEDKLKGILELGGFPVPSIAITDTSKINHSQ
-1356 STKYSLSD
+1356 FGDISVIFSKDTIDPKNKKNEVYDRDVWSPTFPQVDYNLDTKSIKNVSNKLGIESYVL
-1364 NQGRTLSKEQQEYFK
+1364 K
-1379 DSKVRDDNGNLLV
+1379 DYAENNNTPEFLAERLTRDENVVNKYVDDNNLKYETVYENNGNIDDWKTL
-1392 MYHGTPTGEFNTFKN
+1392 K
-1407 GSYFTSNKKYAD
+1407 NKKKVA
-1419 RYQWEGASSI
+1419 
-1429 SYGKKKTNP
+1429 
-1438 KTYEVYL
+1438 L
-1445 NITNPFTLSN
+1445 NNG
-1455 KKAKDIYLNEY
+1455 LNEY
-1466 IKGGNSAYFDPYTD
+1466 LLDEIKPLFTEKGIYNGKEYITASGSRRSFWQLHDEYNLDNIVKNLTSQKTKGSQKSLVTGFGIIQSQMATRFKSIED
-1480 YTDTI
+1480 I
-1485 NNLEEVD
+1485 KKNQSKLINLEN
-1492 WVEGEDLIDWLQE
+1492 E
-1505 NHPEFDG
+1505 NEKLTNLRDR
-1512 LYLDE
+1512 LE
-1517 GGDGGYGMAEY
+1517 
-1528 RWRGI
+1528 
-1533 SVVSFNANQIKDID
+1533 NDID
-1547 NTNPTSTDDIRYS
+1547 NLS
-1560 EKNPTWQEFVEKN
+1560 EKSGLDWEGMEVASELIADFASQKNLDVKTFRTLLDNYYQSFKGVSDEDINKIIQDLNELKDIPTDYFEAKPQRSVGLDEVRAIVIPNNIDDKFKKELKNRFNVIEYDKNIPSDRQSKINSLENLKFSKTNTTWQEFVEKN

-1618 DEDIDSVFKTQ
+1618 DEDIDSVFKT
-1629 KKEKVAE
+1629 KNKEKVAE
-1636 TSKKVAKLTNQEKQ
+1636 TSKKVAKLTNQEQQ
-1650 ELNALESVPFDLDE
+1650 ELNALENVPFDLDE
-1664 TEQKK
+1664 TEQKRF
-1669 LDYLK
+1669 DYLK

-1734 LDIAEHIGSNIKTD
+1734 LDVAEHIGSNIKTD

-1811 VTSKTSSEDIINR
+1811 VTAKTSSEDIINR
-1824 AKKKDGESKFYGNI
+1824 AKKKDGKSKFYGNI

-1869 SLDMAMK
+1869 SLDTAMK

-1928 MREMGTKSGQ
+1928 MRGMGTKSGQ

-1959 SELDD
+1959 SELED

-2069 ASRVDKSIAK
+2069 ASKVDKSIAK
-2079 KTGLRTS
+2079 KTGVRTS

-2124 VGQGKSFNERH
+2124 VGQGKSFNERK

-2143 NAVSKAFNRVDSM
+2143 NAVAKSFNRVDSM

-2187 EITQDMLDIATNE
+2187 EVTQDMLDIATNE

-2213 KFVLNVRRGMNK
+2213 KFVLNVRSGMNK

-2328 NTLGIQPYSVKIGDK
+2328 NTLGIQPYSVKIVDK

-2508 KVYEATKDK
+2508 KVYEVTKDK

-2532 KQKSQFLKISGTI
+2532 KEKSQFLKISGTI

-2597 ADKKVISGVSL
+2597 ADKKVNSGLSL

>member
-1 MAKKKRYGNFAEEV
+1 MARKKKYESFAEEV
-15 IQGTYKNVDTFSTNE
+15 IQGTYKNVNTFSTND
-30 YIEENIVQPT
+30 YIDENIVKPT
-40 LKATESKTGL
+40 LKATKSKTGL
-50 KKLDVN
+50 KNIDTT
-56 KYDKLKIGSN
+56 KYGKLKIKTDYN
-66 YKSDFTDSVLQGNYD
+66 SDFTDSVLEGKYD
-81 SESDKK
+81 SKNA
-87 TYYSADSINKQ
+87 YYSQDSTDSQ
-98 DKENK
+98 VKENK
-103 KKKEKEIKDAFEKAK
+103 KNKEKEIKGSFEKAK
-118 KGQKSEQEL
+118 KGQKSEQKL
-127 ANDNLKAKQKEFD
+127 ANDNLKTKQKEFD
-140 NSLNKYQKELSNAY
+140 NAINKYQKELSNAY

-161 DNRVGLS
+161 DNRAGLS
-168 RKNDKIS
+168 RENDKIS
-175 YQTKN
+175 YQTKD

-252 GSIFDIESQ
+252 GSILDIESQ
-261 KYTTPEGKEVFLPT
+261 KYKTPEGKEVFLPT

-290 GVGKFLGD
+290 GIGKFLGD
-298 VTYNVSKIGTSLAA
+298 VTYNVSKIGTSLAL
-312 NTLTGGIG
+312 NTVTGGIG
-320 GTAAYWTDM
+320 GTATYWTDM

-342 DKKNAIAYST
+342 DKKKAIAYST
-352 VGTAAE
+352 IGTAAE
-358 YATGKLLGSA
+358 YATGKLIGSA

-379 LSSAISNTVNKFIKS
+379 LSSAISNTTNKFLKN
-394 PTISNFLGNAGS
+394 PTISNFIGNAGS
-406 EATEEFVQEYVDNL
+406 EGAEEFVQEYVDNL

-468 GKTIKDNTADIRDF
+468 GKTIKDNTAVIRDF

-491 ETKDATKIEK
+491 ETKDTAKIEK
-501 YDQAL
+501 YDKAI

-521 QMNTELANT
+521 QINTELANT

-538 LTPSALETGVQQFVQ
+538 LAPSDLETGVQQFVQ
-553 ERATQDVNN
+553 ERATQEVNN

-574 GKNTPVNTNTLG
+574 GQNTPINTNTLG
-586 NTETIP
+586 NTETSL
-592 QGQETAQIKPS
+592 QGQKTAQIKPN

-616 NDTIKSIDRV
+616 NDTIKSINRV

-677 HELYHDIV
+677 HELYHDII

-715 NEYAKIYDTNNPNFN
+715 NEYSKVYDTNNPNFN

-752 NELTTQKRSIAKVI
+752 NELTTKKRSIAKVI
-766 YDNIVSLLNK
+766 YDNVVSLLNK

-790 TDVKNKFENAYRST
+790 ADVKNKFENAYRST
-804 STSSKKSDTKY
+804 SISSKKSDTKY
-815 SISSSTS
+815 S
-822 DNKGRKLSKQQQDY
+822 LS
-836 FKDSKVRDDNGNLLV
+836 
-851 MYHGTLTNAEKKGI
+851 E
-865 RKDIQAKL
+865 
-873 ENGEIDFST
+873 
-882 SKLSKKEISNI
+882 SKKEQ
-893 EKQVKDDLR
+893 ELARLKEEF
-902 KGYISTDAI
+902 
-911 EKTLGTDADLSLDAY
+911 EKTSLFDPKKA
-926 LQRSYNEKSLRSK
+926 ELR
-939 QFTYQTSDSDSEFRK
+939 T
-954 ELAKTTD
+954 
-961 VLNDT
+961 
-966 TRSHELFETVSKI
+966 KI
-979 SEDTGTKYGFV
+979 NMLEDNF
-990 NNEKLKFLGH
+990 
-1000 DVEGKTI
+1000 
-1007 NGLVRVN
+1007 
-1014 EDGTSKILINVDSD
+1014 
-1028 KALNT
+1028 
-1033 IIGHETTHLLEG
+1033 EG
-1045 TKEYQSLQNIVKE
+1045 TVEE
-1058 YAKNKGDYD
+1058 
-1067 SKYNQ
+1067 YNQ
-1072 INSLYQGTNA
+1072 Y
-1082 NVDNE
+1082 
-1087 VTSDLVGDYLFTD
+1087 
-1100 EEFVK
+1100 K
-1105 NLSAKEPTVFQKV
+1105 NNQK
-1118 YDYIKHVYNLVTAGS
+1118 K
-1133 KEQREL
+1133 QREL
-1139 EKVKY
+1139 EREK
-1144 RFEQAYNE
+1144 R
-1152 MSKTTTQQAETN
+1152 QQEREN
-1164 LTTESESN
+1164 KKQQQ
-1172 TIKYHISEKFSK
+1172 IEKN
-1184 DIDDMV
+1184 
-1190 RDVKRTMEQ
+1190 KR
-1199 DVIDD
+1199 
-1204 QYIDELIYNSDSY
+1204 
-1217 REDDNDNTNYDEVR
+1217 
-1231 DALMEA
+1231 
-1237 LEKEGI
+1237 LEKEIKEATPLKRKQYEIVQKYNPMLDETHVGI
-1243 AGRYDEGKDKYIY
+1243 RSPKDIKSFDEAMKDEESFSWGDFSLEDAEKALKEGKITIYSSYPIEQGIFVSTSKIQAQEYAGGKGAKVYEKVVPLNEVAWINGDEGQYAKVTDTKYSIGKEEVDKALKEFRDYKDKNGFNDKAKELQKRYNKLQSEYKRQNQTLDSSKKTKSDFEKSTDEITSRILNKSDNDKITEQTIDEEIYNNNSYKKEYIEIESDVLEKLGITEEEADKRNRELYDKYYDKITENLSKEGISRRYDRKSDNYVY
-1256 DRQELAKKGYD
+1256 DTQELAQKGYN
-1267 ELLNY
+1267 ELLDY
-1272 LDKNNVNYE
+1272 LDKNNIDYE
-1281 VSRSTEAGYVPSIY
+1281 VSKSTEAGYVPSIY
-1295 IKNAEGETIY
+1295 IKDNNGETIY
-1305 RIANHDNGYVDD
+1305 RIGNHDNGRISD
-1317 FDMVYNGAYNTLYS
+1317 FDKVYNESYNNFFS
-1331 DKDYANWKERILP
+1331 DKDYANWKENIIP
-1344 KIEKE
+1344 KINKE
-1349 IGSLEKQ
+1349 
-1356 STKYSLSD
+1356 
-1364 NQGRTLSKEQQEYFK
+1364 
-1379 DSKVRDDNGNLLV
+1379 
-1392 MYHGTPTGEFNTFKN
+1392 TGLFNK
-1407 GSYFTSNKKYAD
+1407 
-1419 RYQWEGASSI
+1419 
-1429 SYGKKKTNP
+1429 
-1438 KTYEVYL
+1438 
-1445 NITNPFTLSN
+1445 
-1455 KKAKDIYLNEY
+1455 
-1466 IKGGNSAYFDPYTD
+1466 
-1480 YTDTI
+1480 
-1485 NNLEEVD
+1485 
-1492 WVEGEDLIDWLQE
+1492 
-1505 NHPEFDG
+1505 
-1512 LYLDE
+1512 
-1517 GGDGGYGMAEY
+1517 
-1528 RWRGI
+1528 
-1533 SVVSFNANQIKDID
+1533 
-1547 NTNPTSTDDIRYS
+1547 IRYS
-1560 EKNPTWQEFVEKN
+1560 DKNPTWQEFVEKN

-1590 KKTVALSD
+1590 KKAVALSD

-1636 TSKKVAKLTNQEKQ
+1636 TSKKVTKLTNQEQQ

-1664 TEQKK
+1664 TEQKR

-1734 LDIAEHIGSNIKTD
+1734 LDVAEHIGSNIKTD

-1760 FLYAKPNSKDNLNR
+1760 FLYAKPNSKENLNR

-2079 KTGLRTS
+2079 KTGVRTS

-2124 VGQGKSFNERH
+2124 VGQGKSFNERQ

-2143 NAVSKAFNRVDSM
+2143 NAVAKAFNRVDSL
-2156 LGFLLDVGDRPFYET
+2156 LGFMLDVGDRPFYET

-2187 EITQDMLDIATNE
+2187 EVTQDMLDIATNE

-2265 DYRKLKN
+2265 DYKKLKN

-2415 SLPARAVPT
+2415 GLPARAVPT

-2496 KGKVSESAKEIY
+2496 RGKVSESAKEIY

-2517 DIMPRYPSSSLKLNN
+2517 DIMPRYPSSTLKLNN

-2559 KMLDDEDKAATIK
+2559 KMLNDEDKAATIK

-2597 ADKKVISGVSL
+2597 ADKKVNSGVSL

>member
-1 MAKKKRYGNFAEEV
+1 MARKKKYESFAEEV
-15 IQGTYKNVDTFSTNE
+15 IQGTYKNVNTFSTND
-30 YIEENIVQPT
+30 YIDENIVKPT
-40 LKATESKTGL
+40 LKATKSKTGL
-50 KKLDVN
+50 KNIDTT
-56 KYDKLKIGSN
+56 KYGKLKIKTD
-66 YKSDFTDSVLQGNYD
+66 YDSDFTNSVLEGKYD
-81 SESDKK
+81 SKNA
-87 TYYSADSINKQ
+87 YYSQDSTDSQ
-98 DKENK
+98 VKENK
-103 KKKEKEIKDAFEKAK
+103 KNKEKEIKDSFEKAK
-118 KGQKSEQEL
+118 KGQKSEQKL
-127 ANDNLKAKQKEFD
+127 ANDNLKTKQKEFD
-140 NSLNKYQKELSNAY
+140 NAINKYQKELSNAY

-161 DNRVGLS
+161 DNRAGLS
-168 RKNDKIS
+168 RENDKIS
-175 YQTKN
+175 YQTKD
-180 KDKTKGTLNTDEQ
+180 KDKTKGTLNTDERV
-193 APAIAKVFEK
+193 PAIAKVFEK

-252 GSIFDIESQ
+252 GSILDIESQ
-261 KYTTPEGKEVFLPT
+261 KYKTPEGKEVFLPT

-290 GVGKFLGD
+290 GIGKFLGD
-298 VTYNVSKIGTSLAA
+298 VTYNVSKIGTSLTL
-312 NTLTGGIG
+312 NTVTGGIG
-320 GTAAYWTDM
+320 GTATYWTDM

-342 DKKNAIAYST
+342 DKKKAIAYST
-352 VGTAAE
+352 IGTAAE
-358 YATGKLLGSA
+358 YATGKLIGSA

-379 LSSAISNTVNKFIKS
+379 LSSAISNTTNKFLKN

-453 VGALSGVASN
+453 VGALSGTASN

-468 GKTIKDNTADIRDF
+468 GRNVKDNTAVIRDF

-491 ETKDATKIEK
+491 ETKDTAKIEK
-501 YDQAL
+501 YDKAI

-521 QMNTELANT
+521 QINTELANT

-538 LTPSALETGVQQFVQ
+538 LAPSALETGVQQFVQ

-562 RAIQNQVNAFNL
+562 RAIQSQVNAFNL
-574 GKNTPVNTNTLG
+574 GKNAPVNTNTLG

-592 QGQETAQIKPS
+592 QGQKTTQIKPS

-715 NEYAKIYDTNNPNFN
+715 NEYSKVYDTNNPNFN

-815 SISSSTS
+815 SISSTGELQDNNSGKKVTFNASNVENNKNLLAIHNLNEDKLKGILELGGFPVPSIAITDTS
-822 DNKGRKLSKQQQDY
+822 KINHSQFGDISVIFGKNTIDPKNKKNEVYDRDVWSPTFPQVDYNLDTKSIKNVSNKLGIESYDLKDYAENNNTPEFLAERLTRDENVVNKYVEDNNLKYETVYES
-836 FKDSKVRDDNGNLLV
+836 NGNIDDWK
-851 MYHGTLTNAEKKGI
+851 TLKNKK
-865 RKDIQAKL
+865 KVAL
-873 ENGEIDFST
+873 ENGLNEYLLDEIKPLFTEKGIYNGKEYITASGNRRSFWQLHDEYNLDNIIKNLTSQKTKGSQKSLATGFGAIQSQMAT
-882 SKLSKKEISNI
+882 RFKSIEDIKKNQSKLINLE
-893 EKQVKDDLR
+893 
-902 KGYISTDAI
+902 
-911 EKTLGTDADLSLDAY
+911 
-926 LQRSYNEKSLRSK
+926 NE
-939 QFTYQTSDSDSEFRK
+939 
-954 ELAKTTD
+954 
-961 VLNDT
+961 
-966 TRSHELFETVSKI
+966 
-979 SEDTGTKYGFV
+979 
-990 NNEKLKFLGH
+990 NEKLTNLRDRLENDIDNLSEKSGLDWEGMEVASELIADFASQKNL
-1000 DVEGKTI
+1000 DVKTF
-1007 NGLVRVN
+1007 R
-1014 EDGTSKILINVDSD
+1014 T
-1028 KALNT
+1028 
-1033 IIGHETTHLLEG
+1033 LLDNY
-1045 TKEYQSLQNIVKE
+1045 YQSFKGVSDEDINKIIQDLNELKDIPTDYFEAKPQRAVGLDEVQAIVIPNNIDEDFKKE
-1058 YAKNKGDYD
+1058 LKSRFNVIEYDKNIPNDRQ
-1067 SKYNQ
+1067 SK
-1072 INSLYQGTNA
+1072 INSL
-1082 NVDNE
+1082 E
-1087 VTSDLVGDYLFTD
+1087 
-1100 EEFVK
+1100 
-1105 NLSAKEPTVFQKV
+1105 NL
-1118 YDYIKHVYNLVTAGS
+1118 
-1133 KEQREL
+1133 
-1139 EKVKY
+1139 
-1144 RFEQAYNE
+1144 
-1152 MSKTTTQQAETN
+1152 
-1164 LTTESESN
+1164 
-1172 TIKYHISEKFSK
+1172 KFSK
-1184 DIDDMV
+1184 
-1190 RDVKRTMEQ
+1190 
-1199 DVIDD
+1199 
-1204 QYIDELIYNSDSY
+1204 
-1217 REDDNDNTNYDEVR
+1217 TN
-1231 DALMEA
+1231 
-1237 LEKEGI
+1237 
-1243 AGRYDEGKDKYIY
+1243 
-1256 DRQELAKKGYD
+1256 
-1267 ELLNY
+1267 N
-1272 LDKNNVNYE
+1272 
-1281 VSRSTEAGYVPSIY
+1281 
-1295 IKNAEGETIY
+1295 
-1305 RIANHDNGYVDD
+1305 
-1317 FDMVYNGAYNTLYS
+1317 
-1331 DKDYANWKERILP
+1331 
-1344 KIEKE
+1344 
-1349 IGSLEKQ
+1349 
-1356 STKYSLSD
+1356 
-1364 NQGRTLSKEQQEYFK
+1364 
-1379 DSKVRDDNGNLLV
+1379 
-1392 MYHGTPTGEFNTFKN
+1392 
-1407 GSYFTSNKKYAD
+1407 
-1419 RYQWEGASSI
+1419 
-1429 SYGKKKTNP
+1429 
-1438 KTYEVYL
+1438 
-1445 NITNPFTLSN
+1445 
-1455 KKAKDIYLNEY
+1455 
-1466 IKGGNSAYFDPYTD
+1466 
-1480 YTDTI
+1480 
-1485 NNLEEVD
+1485 
-1492 WVEGEDLIDWLQE
+1492 
-1505 NHPEFDG
+1505 
-1512 LYLDE
+1512 
-1517 GGDGGYGMAEY
+1517 
-1528 RWRGI
+1528 
-1533 SVVSFNANQIKDID
+1533 
-1547 NTNPTSTDDIRYS
+1547 
-1560 EKNPTWQEFVEKN
+1560 TWQEFVEKN

-1590 KKTVALSD
+1590 KKTVPLSD
-1598 VATKMKSGKTTVYSK
+1598 VAKELKSGKKTVYSK

-1618 DEDIDSVFKTQ
+1618 DEDISNVFKVSEEKPT
-1629 KKEKVAE
+1629 KISNKPKEQTNIKNKA
-1636 TSKKVAKLTNQEKQ
+1636 LTNQEQQ

-1664 TEQKK
+1664 TEQKR

-1734 LDIAEHIGSNIKTD
+1734 LDVAEHIGSNIKTD

-1811 VTSKTSSEDIINR
+1811 VTAKTSSEDIINR

-2079 KTGLRTS
+2079 KTGVRTS

-2143 NAVSKAFNRVDSM
+2143 NAVAKAFNRVDSM

-2187 EITQDMLDIATNE
+2187 EVTQDMLDIATNE

-2280 SMQQHEFAQNLGK
+2280 STQQHEFAQNLGK

-2358 VMADLKNV
+2358 IMADLKNV
-2366 DKGTGMLEAVNSV
+2366 DKGTEMLEAVNSV

-2415 SLPARAVPT
+2415 GLPARAVPT

-2457 IPGVSKELP
+2457 TPGVSKELP

-2487 VFFNPANTS
+2487 VFFNPANTN
-2496 KGKVSESAKEIY
+2496 KGKASESAKEIY

-2517 DIMPRYPSSSLKLNN
+2517 DIMPRYPSSTLKLNN

-2553 RNSTYY
+2553 KNNTYY

-2597 ADKKVISGVSL
+2597 ADKKVNSGVSL

-2615 TYNSK
+2615 TYNSR

>member
-81 SESDKK
+81 SESNK

-140 NSLNKYQKELSNAY
+140 SSLNKYQKELSNAY

-161 DNRVGLS
+161 DNREGLS

-180 KDKTKGTLNTDEQ
+180 KDKTKGTLNTNNQ

-252 GSIFDIESQ
+252 GSILDIESQ
-261 KYTTPEGKEVFLPT
+261 KYKTPEGKEVFLPT

-290 GVGKFLGD
+290 GIGKFLGD
-298 VTYNVSKIGTSLAA
+298 VTYNVSKIETSLAL
-312 NTLTGGIG
+312 NTVTGGIG
-320 GTAAYWTDM
+320 GTATYWTDM

-342 DKKNAIAYST
+342 DKKNAIVYSAL
-352 VGTAAE
+352 GTAAE
-358 YATGKLLGSA
+358 YATGKILGSA

-406 EATEEFVQEYVDNL
+406 EAIEEFVQEYVDNL
-420 NRLVTLEGSKN
+420 NRLVTLEGSKK

-453 VGALSGVASN
+453 VGALSGTASN

-468 GKTIKDNTADIRDF
+468 GKTIKDNTAVIRDF

-491 ETKDATKIEK
+491 ETKDTAKIEK
-501 YDQAL
+501 YDKAI

-521 QMNTELANT
+521 QINTELANT

-538 LTPSALETGVQQFVQ
+538 LAPSTLETGVQQFAQ

-574 GKNTPVNTNTLG
+574 GKNVPVNINILG
-586 NTETIP
+586 NTETSL
-592 QGQETAQIKPS
+592 QGQETAQIKPN

-715 NEYAKIYDTNNPNFN
+715 NEYAKVYDTNNPNFN

-766 YDNIVSLLNK
+766 YDNVVSLLNK

-815 SISSSTS
+815 SLSNSKENKENDTEKLLEKYVYPEQVYEAYKNESKEKITESIEELKKYKENLDTDTDEGWRKNFEINAKIKALESGFDNIYDYYLEREKERIRQEVNGKYGLGYRLLQEGMKKEEVENKLKNDMEKATPLQKSQFKIIQETNPAPEGTNYVWIRSPKDIKTFEEVVVNDGESFSWGDFSLEDAKKALKKGTVRVYSSYPIKNGVFVSTSYQQALDYAGGDPSKIHSRNVALNSVAWINGDEGQYAKVTDTRYSISNNVPLEKRVSGDDLLDAQDLISKIEGVGAEIDSNGYVTVYHQTSEENAKKIKESGKMISNEQAVFFSTSPNAQQSEERGTVKLKFKIPAEELSLDDIFSDNADVRIDLKGKKNIDISSYLQESNSKNSINTTKDS
-822 DNKGRKLSKQQQDY
+822 KGKELSKQQQDY
-836 FKDSKVRDDNGNLLV
+836 FKDSKVRDKNGNLLV
-851 MYHGTLTNAEKKGI
+851 MYHGT
-865 RKDIQAKL
+865 
-873 ENGEIDFST
+873 
-882 SKLSKKEISNI
+882 
-893 EKQVKDDLR
+893 
-902 KGYISTDAI
+902 
-911 EKTLGTDADLSLDAY
+911 
-926 LQRSYNEKSLRSK
+926 
-939 QFTYQTSDSDSEFRK
+939 
-954 ELAKTTD
+954 
-961 VLNDT
+961 
-966 TRSHELFETVSKI
+966 
-979 SEDTGTKYGFV
+979 
-990 NNEKLKFLGH
+990 
-1000 DVEGKTI
+1000 
-1007 NGLVRVN
+1007 
-1014 EDGTSKILINVDSD
+1014 
-1028 KALNT
+1028 
-1033 IIGHETTHLLEG
+1033 
-1045 TKEYQSLQNIVKE
+1045 
-1058 YAKNKGDYD
+1058 KN
-1067 SKYNQ
+1067 
-1072 INSLYQGTNA
+1072 
-1082 NVDNE
+1082 
-1087 VTSDLVGDYLFTD
+1087 
-1100 EEFVK
+1100 
-1105 NLSAKEPTVFQKV
+1105 
-1118 YDYIKHVYNLVTAGS
+1118 
-1133 KEQREL
+1133 
-1139 EKVKY
+1139 
-1144 RFEQAYNE
+1144 
-1152 MSKTTTQQAETN
+1152 
-1164 LTTESESN
+1164 
-1172 TIKYHISEKFSK
+1172 
-1184 DIDDMV
+1184 
-1190 RDVKRTMEQ
+1190 
-1199 DVIDD
+1199 
-1204 QYIDELIYNSDSY
+1204 
-1217 REDDNDNTNYDEVR
+1217 
-1231 DALMEA
+1231 
-1237 LEKEGI
+1237 
-1243 AGRYDEGKDKYIY
+1243 
-1256 DRQELAKKGYD
+1256 
-1267 ELLNY
+1267 
-1272 LDKNNVNYE
+1272 
-1281 VSRSTEAGYVPSIY
+1281 
-1295 IKNAEGETIY
+1295 
-1305 RIANHDNGYVDD
+1305 
-1317 FDMVYNGAYNTLYS
+1317 
-1331 DKDYANWKERILP
+1331 
-1344 KIEKE
+1344 
-1349 IGSLEKQ
+1349 
-1356 STKYSLSD
+1356 
-1364 NQGRTLSKEQQEYFK
+1364 
-1379 DSKVRDDNGNLLV
+1379 
-1392 MYHGTPTGEFNTFKN
+1392 GEFNTFDRKKAKSSGFY
-1407 GSYFTSNKKYAD
+1407 GSGFYFSSSESHSSEYLGNDSNNKLFK
-1419 RYQWEGASSI
+1419 
-1429 SYGKKKTNP
+1429 
-1438 KTYEVYL
+1438 VYL
-1445 NITNPFTLSN
+1445 NIKNPIDSSKEEKTLSYGQVKKIVKEIAENEDYGIENYGYNATVETVANELYKKDNDFKVLLDLNAASVGNFTELVELVN
-1455 KKAKDIYLNEY
+1455 KILKTN
-1466 IKGGNSAYFDPYTD
+1466 
-1480 YTDTI
+1480 
-1485 NNLEEVD
+1485 
-1492 WVEGEDLIDWLQE
+1492 
-1505 NHPEFDG
+1505 FDG
-1512 LYLDE
+1512 IITPTE
-1517 GGDGGYGMAEY
+1517 TVA
-1528 RWRGI
+1528 
-1533 SVVSFNANQIKDID
+1533 FNPNQIKNID

-1629 KKEKVAE
+1629 RKEKVAE
-1636 TSKKVAKLTNQEKQ
+1636 TSKKVSKLTNQEQQ
-1650 ELNALESVPFDLDE
+1650 ELNALENVPFELSE
-1664 TEQKK
+1664 IEQKR

-1694 IKKEYNKYKNQMETF
+1694 IKNEYRKYKNQMETF

-1734 LDIAEHIGSNIKTD
+1734 LDVAEHIGSNIKTD

-1760 FLYAKPNSKDNLNR
+1760 FLYAQPNRAENLNR
-1774 QGQKYVKFT
+1774 QGKKYVKFT

-1789 RVYKGAGVGEKY
+1789 RVYKGAGVGKKY
-1801 SVQGNGRGME
+1801 SIQGNGRGME
-1811 VTSKTSSEDIINR
+1811 VTAKTSSEDIINK

-1876 KLKEGGQNEIDNWF
+1876 KLKKGGQNEIDNWF

-2001 ISTMEDGYEKNVEI
+2001 ISTMEDGYKKNVEI

-2079 KTGLRTS
+2079 KTGVRTS

-2143 NAVSKAFNRVDSM
+2143 NAVSKTFNRVDSM

-2187 EITQDMLDIATNE
+2187 EVTQDMLDIATNE

-2302 AGYALAEAGIIT
+2302 AGYALAEASIIT

-2366 DKGTGMLEAVNSV
+2366 DKGTEMLEAVNSV

-2415 SLPARAVPT
+2415 GLPARAVPT

-2508 KVYEATKDK
+2508 KIYEATKDK
-2517 DIMPRYPSSSLKLNN
+2517 DIMPRYPSSILKLNN
-2532 KQKSQFLKISGTI
+2532 KQKSKFLKISGTI

-2597 ADKKVISGVSL
+2597 ADKKVNSGVSL